1 MNGSP
6 NMQITPDVNQA
17 LANANIP
24 LSPALTQYFQ
34 QNVTPYL
41 DQLQYQMYQTQVSLQ
56 DTLQFFVNQNRCQ
69 LAEIDRLKQ
78 VRQTMPRMF
87 CERQIDGYGVC
98 IDHGNQTLVGKLR
111 IRSVHHCYIDKDGY
125 RKELLYVLYSSMDD
139 NIHSAVVPRDKLA
152 SKNLLPLFESFQWV
166 CKSKAMAN
174 DYVAHCINNF
184 AQKRILYISEYP
196 GFSFVKSKEGS
207 TLVQFCCNRNQFG
220 MNPLKHCSPY
230 FTKKVLPSTKDR
242 PLGIKGICEKYLDT
256 DKKMMLFV
264 FSLCGLLS
272 SFFREEKYSTERIL
286 TISAPDAASERFATL
301 LMQIF
306 NRGTKPLT
314 LCSNKSAVKTELL
327 HAKDETVILSDRSII
342 DDDKKRTEMLQHILT
357 ENDSMDCQPHNLAI
371 FSTHAQYLLPP
382 EKKICLTLPEN
393 FAPAMTKEEEAEMCD
408 DLNYLINTIASYIC
422 KNYELFRDRFKQNF
436 IDIFNSE
443 FEQYSPYFQGKSKEI
458 ITAGALLD
466 TVYFCVIDCIL
477 DFDSQPIAPLIYSI
491 LYDSQTVS
499 GTSEDAVSEHF
510 IAALNDAIRSG
521 KLKILQHSKEMDFQ
535 EGTNQ
540 LIVKDKLLILEESAI
555 ENVLIPS
562 MRTADNT
569 CRILKCLKA
578 CEYLHATKK
587 NRYPLV
593 VYSHHRSLRPAL
605 IALKSDRILDSDVE
619 LMIEES
625 RYAEWYSTAP
635 APEHFIPLT
644 ENRIGG
650 VSYQVFDEKRKDNM
664 HFFALGKSGSGKTH
678 CLTERMVSL
687 QKLHRPVIVFDTSE
701 SFTEEEILEK
711 LSVGCGETAEK
722 KVQAYIA
729 EHITFHRIEEDG
741 IPVDLLKLGDSGNGE
756 DTIRKIESIVESH
769 NPNMGSKQQAAVHAA
784 ISDMIQKGNV
794 DMTSLYEV
802 LTSEQIPYDLADQ
815 LADTLSFFV
824 NFKANDRDWGELIEE
839 SKDIIIISTKAVR
852 SNGGS
857 GLIDMLLMSLY
868 YYQQAHGEKQ
878 LSVFIDE
885 IRTQNLSTKGPIA
898 KILTES
904 RKNRM
909 SLNFATQ
916 FLPKSAQ
923 VREIMDN
930 AAIHAFF
937 PLDDRTAAS
946 AAKLLNID
954 PQALT
959 LLETGE
965 CYIKGTFYNQNR
977 QKAIPGILH
986 GTTYRNFKKA
996 KPKLHKRPFIDVPCF
1011 DEKRCNFPPAKN

>member
-1 MNGSP
+1 MNGMYGMSTAEQLIAINHMQVAANHAVP
-6 NMQITPDVNQA
+6 SGAMPFQEVLRVYGEDQIT
-17 LANANIP
+17 
-24 LSPALTQYFQ
+24 
-34 QNVTPYL
+34 
-41 DQLQYQMYQTQVSLQ
+41 
-56 DTLQFFVNQNRCQ
+56 
-69 LAEIDRLKQ
+69 
-78 VRQTMPRMF
+78 
-87 CERQIDGYGVC
+87 GVGSC
-98 IDHGNQTLVGKLR
+98 IDYEKRKIKRIGKLR
-111 IRSVHHCYIDKDGY
+111 IHSIHHCYIDKDGQ
-125 RKELLYVLYSSMDD
+125 RKEFLYVSYSSMDD
-139 NIHSAVVPRDKLA
+139 STHLAVVPCDKLA
-152 SKNLLPLFESFQWV
+152 SKNLLPLFEAFQWV

-174 DYVAHCINNF
+174 DYIAYCIHCF
-184 AQKRILYISEYP
+184 LPKSTQYFPEYA
-196 GFSFVKSKEGS
+196 GFSFIEQSENS
-207 TLVQFCCNRNQFG
+207 TFIRFDCNRKCFD
-220 MNPLKHCSPY
+220 MKLLKHCSPY

-242 PLGIKGICEKYLDT
+242 PLGIKGLCEKYLDT

-272 SFFREEKYSTERIL
+272 SFFRKEKYSMERIL

-357 ENDSMDCQPHNLAI
+357 ENDNMDCQPHNLAI

-393 FAPAMTKEEEAEMCD
+393 FAPAMTTEEEAEMCD
-408 DLNYLINTIASYIC
+408 DLNYLVNIIISRIC
-422 KNYELFRDRFKQNF
+422 KSYTVLPGSFRDEFHEQ
-436 IDIFNSE
+436 IDLYTS
-443 FEQYSPYFQGKSKEI
+443 YFQGKSKEI

-466 TVYFCVIDCIL
+466 TVYSCMIACFL
-477 DFDSQPIAPLIYSI
+477 EFDSQPITMLIRSV
-491 LYDSQTVS
+491 LSDSQTVS
-499 GTSEDAVSEHF
+499 GTSEDAVSEQF
-510 IAALNDAIRSG
+510 IAALNDAIRSD
-521 KLKILQHSKEMDFQ
+521 KLKILRHSKEMDFQ

-593 VYSHHRSLRPAL
+593 VYSNHRSLRPAL

-644 ENRIGG
+644 ENCIGG

-711 LSVGCGETAEK
+711 LSVGCGETAEQD
-722 KVQAYIA
+722 VRAYIA
-729 EHITFHRIEEDG
+729 KHITFHRIEEDG

-794 DMTSLYEV
+794 DMASLYEV

-839 SKDIIIISTKAVR
+839 SKDIII
-852 SNGGS
+852 
-857 GLIDMLLMSLY
+857 
-868 YYQQAHGEKQ
+868 
-878 LSVFIDE
+878 
-885 IRTQNLSTKGPIA
+885 
-898 KILTES
+898 
-904 RKNRM
+904 
-909 SLNFATQ
+909 
-916 FLPKSAQ
+916 
-923 VREIMDN
+923 
-930 AAIHAFF
+930 
-937 PLDDRTAAS
+937 
-946 AAKLLNID
+946 
-954 PQALT
+954 
-959 LLETGE
+959 
-965 CYIKGTFYNQNR
+965 
-977 QKAIPGILH
+977 
-986 GTTYRNFKKA
+986 KK
-996 KPKLHKRPFIDVPCF
+996 H
-1011 DEKRCNFPPAKN
+1011 

>member
-1 MNGSP
+1 MNGMYGMYGMSTAEQLIAINHMQVAANHAVP
-6 NMQITPDVNQA
+6 SGAMPFQEVLRVYGEDQIT
-17 LANANIP
+17 
-24 LSPALTQYFQ
+24 
-34 QNVTPYL
+34 
-41 DQLQYQMYQTQVSLQ
+41 
-56 DTLQFFVNQNRCQ
+56 
-69 LAEIDRLKQ
+69 
-78 VRQTMPRMF
+78 
-87 CERQIDGYGVC
+87 GVGSC
-98 IDHGNQTLVGKLR
+98 IDYEKRKIKRIGKLR
-111 IRSVHHCYIDKDGY
+111 IRSVHHCYIDKDGQ
-125 RKELLYVLYSSMDD
+125 RKEFLYVSYSSMDD
-139 NIHSAVVPRDKLA
+139 STHLAVVPCDKLA
-152 SKNLLPLFESFQWV
+152 SKNLLPLFESFQWM

-174 DYVAHCINNF
+174 DYIAYCIRCF
-184 AQKRILYISEYP
+184 PPKSTQYFPEYA
-196 GFSFVKSKEGS
+196 GFSFIEQSENS
-207 TLVQFCCNRNQFG
+207 TSIRFDCNRKCFD
-220 MNPLKHCSPY
+220 MKLLKHCSPY

-272 SFFREEKYSTERIL
+272 SFFREEKYSMERIL

-314 LCSNKSAVKTELL
+314 LCSNKSAVKMELL

-357 ENDSMDCQPHNLAI
+357 ENDNMDCQPHNLAI

-393 FAPAMTKEEEAEMCD
+393 FAPAMTTEEEAEMCD
-408 DLNYLINTIASYIC
+408 DLNYLVNFIISCIC
-422 KNYELFRDRFKQNF
+422 KSYTVLPGAFRDEFHEQ
-436 IDIFNSE
+436 IDLYTS
-443 FEQYSPYFQGKSKEI
+443 YFQGKSKEMI
-458 ITAGALLD
+458 AAGALLD
-466 TVYFCVIDCIL
+466 TVYFCVIACFL
-477 DFDSQPIAPLIYSI
+477 EFDSQPITMLIRSV
-491 LYDSQTVS
+491 LSDSQTVS
-499 GTSEDAVSEHF
+499 GTSEDAVSEQF

-521 KLKILQHSKEMDFQ
+521 KLKILRHSKEMDFQ

-540 LIVKDKLLILEESAI
+540 LIVKDKLLILEESAM

-722 KVQAYIA
+722 EVQAYIA

-784 ISDMIQKGNV
+784 ISDMIQNGNV
-794 DMTSLYEV
+794 DMASLYEV

-916 FLPKSAQ
+916 FLPKSTQ

>member
-1 MNGSP
+1 MNGMYGMSTAEQLIAINHMQVAANHAVP
-6 NMQITPDVNQA
+6 SGAMPFQEVLRVYGEDQIT
-17 LANANIP
+17 
-24 LSPALTQYFQ
+24 
-34 QNVTPYL
+34 
-41 DQLQYQMYQTQVSLQ
+41 
-56 DTLQFFVNQNRCQ
+56 
-69 LAEIDRLKQ
+69 
-78 VRQTMPRMF
+78 
-87 CERQIDGYGVC
+87 GVGSC
-98 IDHGNQTLVGKLR
+98 IDQEKRKIKRIGKLR
-111 IRSVHHCYIDKDGY
+111 IHSIHHCYIDKDGQ
-125 RKELLYVLYSSMDD
+125 RKEFLYVSYSSMDD
-139 NIHSAVVPRDKLA
+139 STHLAVVPCDKLA
-152 SKNLLPLFESFQWV
+152 SKNLLPLFESFQWM

-174 DYVAHCINNF
+174 DYIAYCIRCF
-184 AQKRILYISEYP
+184 PPKSTQYFPEYA
-196 GFSFVKSKEGS
+196 GFSFIEQSENS
-207 TLVQFCCNRNQFG
+207 TSIRFDCNRKCFD
-220 MNPLKHCSPY
+220 MKLLKHCSPY

-272 SFFREEKYSTERIL
+272 SFFRKEKYSMERIL

-342 DDDKKRTEMLQHILT
+342 DDDKKRTEMLQYILT
-357 ENDSMDCQPHNLAI
+357 ENDNMDCQPHNLAI

-393 FAPAMTKEEEAEMCD
+393 FAPAMTTKEEAEMCD
-408 DLNYLINTIASYIC
+408 DLNYLVNFIISCIC
-422 KNYELFRDRFKQNF
+422 KSYTVLPGAFQDEFHEQ
-436 IDIFNSE
+436 IDLYTS
-443 FEQYSPYFQGKSKEI
+443 YFQGKSKEMI
-458 ITAGALLD
+458 AAGALLD
-466 TVYFCVIDCIL
+466 TVYSCMIAYFL
-477 DFDSQPIAPLIYSI
+477 EFDSQPITMLIRSV
-491 LYDSQTVS
+491 LSDSQTVS
-499 GTSEDAVSEHF
+499 GTSEDAVSEQF

-644 ENRIGG
+644 ENCIGG
-650 VSYQVFDEKRKDNM
+650 ISYQVFDEKRKDNM

-687 QKLHRPVIVFDTSE
+687 QKLHRPVIVFDNSE

-711 LSVGCGETAEK
+711 LSVGYGETAEK
-722 KVQAYIA
+722 EVQAYIA

-784 ISDMIQKGNV
+784 ISDMIQNGNV
-794 DMTSLYEV
+794 DMASLYEV

-839 SKDIIIISTKAVR
+839 SKDIII
-852 SNGGS
+852 
-857 GLIDMLLMSLY
+857 
-868 YYQQAHGEKQ
+868 
-878 LSVFIDE
+878 
-885 IRTQNLSTKGPIA
+885 
-898 KILTES
+898 
-904 RKNRM
+904 
-909 SLNFATQ
+909 
-916 FLPKSAQ
+916 
-923 VREIMDN
+923 
-930 AAIHAFF
+930 
-937 PLDDRTAAS
+937 
-946 AAKLLNID
+946 
-954 PQALT
+954 
-959 LLETGE
+959 
-965 CYIKGTFYNQNR
+965 
-977 QKAIPGILH
+977 
-986 GTTYRNFKKA
+986 KK
-996 KPKLHKRPFIDVPCF
+996 H
-1011 DEKRCNFPPAKN
+1011 

>member
-1 MNGSP
+1 MSHIPVWMTAPILQSFLVTNWPARTCCPCLNLFNGCAKARRWQTIILHTAFAVPPPKS
-6 NMQITPDVNQA
+6 
-17 LANANIP
+17 
-24 LSPALTQYFQ
+24 TQYF
-34 QNVTPYL
+34 P
-41 DQLQYQMYQTQVSLQ
+41 
-56 DTLQFFVNQNRCQ
+56 
-69 LAEIDRLKQ
+69 
-78 VRQTMPRMF
+78 
-87 CERQIDGYGVC
+87 
-98 IDHGNQTLVGKLR
+98 
-111 IRSVHHCYIDKDGY
+111 
-125 RKELLYVLYSSMDD
+125 
-139 NIHSAVVPRDKLA
+139 
-152 SKNLLPLFESFQWV
+152 
-166 CKSKAMAN
+166 
-174 DYVAHCINNF
+174 
-184 AQKRILYISEYP
+184 EYA
-196 GFSFVKSKEGS
+196 GFSFIEQSENS
-207 TLVQFCCNRNQFG
+207 TSIRFDCNRKCFD
-220 MNPLKHCSPY
+220 MKLLKHCSPY
-230 FTKKVLPSTKDR
+230 FTKKVLPSIKDR

-272 SFFREEKYSTERIL
+272 SFFREEKYSMERIL

-314 LCSNKSAVKTELL
+314 FCSDKRAVKTELL

-342 DDDKKRTEMLQHILT
+342 DDDKKR
-357 ENDSMDCQPHNLAI
+357 
-371 FSTHAQYLLPP
+371 
-382 EKKICLTLPEN
+382 
-393 FAPAMTKEEEAEMCD
+393 
-408 DLNYLINTIASYIC
+408 
-422 KNYELFRDRFKQNF
+422 
-436 IDIFNSE
+436 
-443 FEQYSPYFQGKSKEI
+443 
-458 ITAGALLD
+458 AGALLD

-477 DFDSQPIAPLIYSI
+477 DFDGQPIAPLIYSV
-491 LYDSQTVS
+491 LSDFQTVS
-499 GTSEDAVSEHF
+499 GTSEDAVSEQF
-510 IAALNDAIRSG
+510 IAALNDAIRSD
-521 KLKILQHSKEMDFQ
+521 KLKILRHSKEMDFQ

-593 VYSHHRSLRPAL
+593 VYSNHRSLRPAL

-711 LSVGCGETAEK
+711 LSVGCGETAEQD
-722 KVQAYIA
+722 VRAYIA

-784 ISDMIQKGNV
+784 ISDMIQNGNV
-794 DMTSLYEV
+794 DMASLYEV

-815 LADTLSFFV
+815 LADTLSF
-824 NFKANDRDWGELIEE
+824 L
-839 SKDIIIISTKAVR
+839 
-852 SNGGS
+852 
-857 GLIDMLLMSLY
+857 
-868 YYQQAHGEKQ
+868 
-878 LSVFIDE
+878 
-885 IRTQNLSTKGPIA
+885 
-898 KILTES
+898 
-904 RKNRM
+904 
-909 SLNFATQ
+909 
-916 FLPKSAQ
+916 
-923 VREIMDN
+923 
-930 AAIHAFF
+930 
-937 PLDDRTAAS
+937 
-946 AAKLLNID
+946 
-954 PQALT
+954 
-959 LLETGE
+959 
-965 CYIKGTFYNQNR
+965 
-977 QKAIPGILH
+977 
-986 GTTYRNFKKA
+986 
-996 KPKLHKRPFIDVPCF
+996 
-1011 DEKRCNFPPAKN
+1011 

>member
-1 MNGSP
+1 MNGMYGMSTAEQLIAINHMQVAANHAVP
-6 NMQITPDVNQA
+6 SGAMPFQEVLRVYGEDQIT
-17 LANANIP
+17 
-24 LSPALTQYFQ
+24 
-34 QNVTPYL
+34 
-41 DQLQYQMYQTQVSLQ
+41 
-56 DTLQFFVNQNRCQ
+56 
-69 LAEIDRLKQ
+69 
-78 VRQTMPRMF
+78 
-87 CERQIDGYGVC
+87 GVGSC
-98 IDHGNQTLVGKLR
+98 IDYEKRKIKRIGKLR
-111 IRSVHHCYIDKDGY
+111 IRSVHHCYIDKDGQ
-125 RKELLYVLYSSMDD
+125 RKEFLYVSYSSMDD
-139 NIHSAVVPRDKLA
+139 STHLAVVPCDKLA
-152 SKNLLPLFESFQWV
+152 SKNLLPLFESFQWM

-174 DYVAHCINNF
+174 DYIAYCIRCF
-184 AQKRILYISEYP
+184 PPKSTQYFPEYA
-196 GFSFVKSKEGS
+196 GFSFIEQSENS
-207 TLVQFCCNRNQFG
+207 TSIRFDCNRKCFD
-220 MNPLKHCSPY
+220 MKLLKHCSPY

-272 SFFREEKYSTERIL
+272 SFFRKEKYSMERIL

-342 DDDKKRTEMLQHILT
+342 DDDKKRTEMLQYILT
-357 ENDSMDCQPHNLAI
+357 ENDNMDCQPHNLAI

-393 FAPAMTKEEEAEMCD
+393 FAPAMTTKEEAEMCD
-408 DLNYLINTIASYIC
+408 DLNYLVNFIISCIC
-422 KNYELFRDRFKQNF
+422 KSYTVLPGAFQDEFHEQ
-436 IDIFNSE
+436 IDLYTS
-443 FEQYSPYFQGKSKEI
+443 YFQGKSKEMI
-458 ITAGALLD
+458 AAGALLD
-466 TVYFCVIDCIL
+466 TVYSCMIAYFL
-477 DFDSQPIAPLIYSI
+477 EFDSQPITMLIRSV
-491 LYDSQTVS
+491 LSDSQTVS
-499 GTSEDAVSEHF
+499 GTSEDAVSEQF

-644 ENRIGG
+644 ENCIGG
-650 VSYQVFDEKRKDNM
+650 ISYQVFDEKRKDNM

-687 QKLHRPVIVFDTSE
+687 QKLHRPVIVFDNSE

-722 KVQAYIA
+722 EVQAYIA

-784 ISDMIQKGNV
+784 ISDMIQNGNV
-794 DMTSLYEV
+794 DMASLYEV

-916 FLPKSAQ
+916 FLPKSTQ

>member
-1 MNGSP
+1 MNGMYGMPTAEQLIAINHMQVAANHAVPSGAMP
-6 NMQITPDVNQA
+6 FQEVLRVYGEDQIT
-17 LANANIP
+17 
-24 LSPALTQYFQ
+24 
-34 QNVTPYL
+34 
-41 DQLQYQMYQTQVSLQ
+41 
-56 DTLQFFVNQNRCQ
+56 
-69 LAEIDRLKQ
+69 
-78 VRQTMPRMF
+78 
-87 CERQIDGYGVC
+87 GVGSC
-98 IDHGNQTLVGKLR
+98 IDYEKRKIKRIGKLR
-111 IRSVHHCYIDKDGY
+111 IHSIHHCYIDKDGQ
-125 RKELLYVLYSSMDD
+125 RKEFLYVSYSSMDD
-139 NIHSAVVPRDKLA
+139 STHLAVVPCDKLA
-152 SKNLLPLFESFQWV
+152 SKNLLPLFESFQWM

-174 DYVAHCINNF
+174 DYIAYCIRCF
-184 AQKRILYISEYP
+184 PPKSTQYFPEYA
-196 GFSFVKSKEGS
+196 GFSFIEQSENS
-207 TLVQFCCNRNQFG
+207 TFIRFDCNRKCFD
-220 MNPLKHCSPY
+220 MKLLKHCSPY

-272 SFFREEKYSTERIL
+272 SFFREEKYSMERIL

-357 ENDSMDCQPHNLAI
+357 ENDNMDCQPHNLAI

-393 FAPAMTKEEEAEMCD
+393 FAPAMTTEEEAEMCD
-408 DLNYLINTIASYIC
+408 DLNYLVNFIISCIC
-422 KNYELFRDRFKQNF
+422 KSYTVLPGAFRDEFHEQ
-436 IDIFNSE
+436 IDLYTS
-443 FEQYSPYFQGKSKEI
+443 YFQGKSKEMI
-458 ITAGALLD
+458 AAGALLD
-466 TVYFCVIDCIL
+466 TVYFCVIACFL
-477 DFDSQPIAPLIYSI
+477 EFDSQPITMLIRSV
-491 LYDSQTVS
+491 LSDSQTVS
-499 GTSEDAVSEHF
+499 GTSEDAVSEQF

-521 KLKILQHSKEMDFQ
+521 KLKILRHSKEMDFQ

-540 LIVKDKLLILEESAI
+540 LIVKDKLLILEESAM

-711 LSVGCGETAEK
+711 LSVGCGETAEQD
-722 KVQAYIA
+722 VRAYIA

-794 DMTSLYEV
+794 DMTSLYKV

>member
-1 MNGSP
+1 MNGMYGMSTAEQLIAINHMQVAANHAVP
-6 NMQITPDVNQA
+6 SGAMPFQEVLRVYGEDQIT
-17 LANANIP
+17 
-24 LSPALTQYFQ
+24 
-34 QNVTPYL
+34 
-41 DQLQYQMYQTQVSLQ
+41 
-56 DTLQFFVNQNRCQ
+56 
-69 LAEIDRLKQ
+69 
-78 VRQTMPRMF
+78 
-87 CERQIDGYGVC
+87 GVGSC
-98 IDHGNQTLVGKLR
+98 IDYEKRKIKRIGKLR
-111 IRSVHHCYIDKDGY
+111 IHSIHHCYIDKDGQ
-125 RKELLYVLYSSMDD
+125 RKEFLYVSYSSMDD
-139 NIHSAVVPRDKLA
+139 STHLAVVPCDKLA
-152 SKNLLPLFESFQWV
+152 SKNLLPLFESFQWM

-174 DYVAHCINNF
+174 DYIAYCIRCF
-184 AQKRILYISEYP
+184 HPKSTQYFPEYA
-196 GFSFVKSKEGS
+196 GFSFIEQSENS
-207 TLVQFCCNRNQFG
+207 TSIRFDCNRKCFD
-220 MNPLKHCSPY
+220 MKLLKHCSPY

-272 SFFREEKYSTERIL
+272 SFFRKEKYSMERIL

-342 DDDKKRTEMLQHILT
+342 DDDKKRTEMLQYILT
-357 ENDSMDCQPHNLAI
+357 ENDNMDCQPHNLAI

-393 FAPAMTKEEEAEMCD
+393 FAPAMTTKEEAEMCD
-408 DLNYLINTIASYIC
+408 DLNYLVNFIISCIC
-422 KNYELFRDRFKQNF
+422 KSYTVLPGAFQDEFHEQ
-436 IDIFNSE
+436 IDLYTS
-443 FEQYSPYFQGKSKEI
+443 YFQGKSKEI
-458 ITAGALLD
+458 IAVGALLD

-477 DFDSQPIAPLIYSI
+477 DFDSQPIAPLIYPI

-510 IAALNDAIRSG
+510 IAALNDAIRNG
-521 KLKILQHSKEMDFQ
+521 KLKILRHSKEMDFQ

-593 VYSHHRSLRPAL
+593 VYSNHRSLRPAL

-644 ENRIGG
+644 ENCIGG

-711 LSVGCGETAEK
+711 LSVGCGETAEQD
-722 KVQAYIA
+722 VRAYIA
-729 EHITFHRIEEDG
+729 KHITFHRIEEDG

-784 ISDMIQKGNV
+784 ISDMIQNGNV
-794 DMTSLYEV
+794 DMASLYEV

-824 NFKANDRDWGELIEE
+824 NFKANDRDWGKLIEE

-916 FLPKSAQ
+916 FLPKSTQ

-946 AAKLLNID
+946 AAKLLQVD
-954 PQALT
+954 SKELT

-986 GTTYRNFKKA
+986 GTTYRNFKKS
-996 KPKLHKRPFIDVPCF
+996 KPESSSHSFIDVPCF

>member
-1 MNGSP
+1 
-6 NMQITPDVNQA
+6 
-17 LANANIP
+17 
-24 LSPALTQYFQ
+24 
-34 QNVTPYL
+34 
-41 DQLQYQMYQTQVSLQ
+41 
-56 DTLQFFVNQNRCQ
+56 
-69 LAEIDRLKQ
+69 
-78 VRQTMPRMF
+78 
-87 CERQIDGYGVC
+87 
-98 IDHGNQTLVGKLR
+98 
-111 IRSVHHCYIDKDGY
+111 
-125 RKELLYVLYSSMDD
+125 
-139 NIHSAVVPRDKLA
+139 
-152 SKNLLPLFESFQWV
+152 
-166 CKSKAMAN
+166 
-174 DYVAHCINNF
+174 
-184 AQKRILYISEYP
+184 
-196 GFSFVKSKEGS
+196 
-207 TLVQFCCNRNQFG
+207 
-220 MNPLKHCSPY
+220 
-230 FTKKVLPSTKDR
+230 
-242 PLGIKGICEKYLDT
+242 
-256 DKKMMLFV
+256 
-264 FSLCGLLS
+264 
-272 SFFREEKYSTERIL
+272 
-286 TISAPDAASERFATL
+286 
-301 LMQIF
+301 
-306 NRGTKPLT
+306 
-314 LCSNKSAVKTELL
+314 
-327 HAKDETVILSDRSII
+327 
-342 DDDKKRTEMLQHILT
+342 
-357 ENDSMDCQPHNLAI
+357 
-371 FSTHAQYLLPP
+371 
-382 EKKICLTLPEN
+382 
-393 FAPAMTKEEEAEMCD
+393 
-408 DLNYLINTIASYIC
+408 
-422 KNYELFRDRFKQNF
+422 
-436 IDIFNSE
+436 
-443 FEQYSPYFQGKSKEI
+443 
-458 ITAGALLD
+458 
-466 TVYFCVIDCIL
+466 
-477 DFDSQPIAPLIYSI
+477 
-491 LYDSQTVS
+491 
-499 GTSEDAVSEHF
+499 
-510 IAALNDAIRSG
+510 
-521 KLKILQHSKEMDFQ
+521 MDFQ

-794 DMTSLYEV
+794 DMASLYEV

-916 FLPKSAQ
+916 FLPKSTQ

-986 GTTYRNFKKA
+986 GTTYRNFKKS
-996 KPKLHKRPFIDVPCF
+996 KPESSSHSFIDVPYF

>member
-1 MNGSP
+1 MNGMYGMSTAEQLIAINQMQAAANHAVP
-6 NMQITPDVNQA
+6 SGAMPFQEVLRVYGEDQIT
-17 LANANIP
+17 
-24 LSPALTQYFQ
+24 
-34 QNVTPYL
+34 
-41 DQLQYQMYQTQVSLQ
+41 
-56 DTLQFFVNQNRCQ
+56 
-69 LAEIDRLKQ
+69 
-78 VRQTMPRMF
+78 
-87 CERQIDGYGVC
+87 GVGSC
-98 IDHGNQTLVGKLR
+98 IDYEKRKIKRIGKLR
-111 IRSVHHCYIDKDGY
+111 IHSIHHCYIDKDGQ
-125 RKELLYVLYSSMDD
+125 RKEFLYVSYSSMDD
-139 NIHSAVVPRDKLA
+139 STHLAVVPCDKLA
-152 SKNLLPLFESFQWV
+152 SKNLLPLFESFQWM

-174 DYVAHCINNF
+174 DYIAYCIRCF
-184 AQKRILYISEYP
+184 PPKSTQYFPVYA
-196 GFSFVKSKEGS
+196 GFSFIEQSENS
-207 TLVQFCCNRNQFG
+207 TFIRFDCNRKCFD
-220 MNPLKHCSPY
+220 MKLLKHCSPY
-230 FTKKVLPSTKDR
+230 FTKKVLPSIKDR

-272 SFFREEKYSTERIL
+272 SFFREEKYSMERIL

-357 ENDSMDCQPHNLAI
+357 ENDNMDCQPHNLAI

-393 FAPAMTKEEEAEMCD
+393 FAPAMTTEEEAEMCD
-408 DLNYLINTIASYIC
+408 DLNYLVNFIISCIC
-422 KNYELFRDRFKQNF
+422 KSYTVLPGAFRDEFHEQ
-436 IDIFNSE
+436 IDLYTS
-443 FEQYSPYFQGKSKEI
+443 YFQGKSKEMI
-458 ITAGALLD
+458 AAGALLD
-466 TVYFCVIDCIL
+466 TVYSCMIAYFL
-477 DFDSQPIAPLIYSI
+477 EFDSQPITPLIYSI
-491 LYDSQTVS
+491 LYDSQTIS
-499 GTSEDAVSEHF
+499 GTSEDAVSEQF

-521 KLKILQHSKEMDFQ
+521 KLKILRHSKEMDFQ

-540 LIVKDKLLILEESAI
+540 MIVKEDLLILEESAI

-625 RYAEWYSTAP
+625 RYAEWYSTAT
-635 APEHFIPLT
+635 APKHFIPLT

-722 KVQAYIA
+722 EVQAYIA

-784 ISDMIQKGNV
+784 ISDMIQSGNV

-916 FLPKSAQ
+916 FLPKSTQ

>member
-1 MNGSP
+1 MNGMYGMSTAEQLIAVNHMQVAANHAVP
-6 NMQITPDVNQA
+6 SGAMPFQEVLRVYGEDQIT
-17 LANANIP
+17 
-24 LSPALTQYFQ
+24 
-34 QNVTPYL
+34 
-41 DQLQYQMYQTQVSLQ
+41 
-56 DTLQFFVNQNRCQ
+56 
-69 LAEIDRLKQ
+69 
-78 VRQTMPRMF
+78 
-87 CERQIDGYGVC
+87 GVGIC
-98 IDHGNQTLVGKLR
+98 IDYEKRKRKRIGRLR

-139 NIHSAVVPRDKLA
+139 NIHSAVVPLDKLA
-152 SKNLLPLFESFQWV
+152 SKNLLSLFESFQWV

-220 MNPLKHCSPY
+220 MNLLKHCSPY

-272 SFFREEKYSTERIL
+272 SFFREEKYSMERIL

-314 LCSNKSAVKTELL
+314 LCSNKRAVRTELL

-357 ENDSMDCQPHNLAI
+357 ENDNMDCQPHNLAI

-393 FAPAMTKEEEAEMCD
+393 FALAMTKEEEAEMCD
-408 DLNYLINTIASYIC
+408 DLNYLVNIIISRIC
-422 KNYELFRDRFKQNF
+422 KSYTVLPGSFRDEFHEQ
-436 IDIFNSE
+436 IDLYTS
-443 FEQYSPYFQGKSKEI
+443 YFQGKSKEMI
-458 ITAGALLD
+458 AAGALLD
-466 TVYFCVIDCIL
+466 TVYSCMIACFL
-477 DFDSQPIAPLIYSI
+477 EFDSQPITMLIRSV
-491 LYDSQTVS
+491 LSDSQTVS
-499 GTSEDAVSEHF
+499 GTSEDAVSEQF

-521 KLKILQHSKEMDFQ
+521 KLKILRHSKEMDFQ

-540 LIVKDKLLILEESAI
+540 LIVKDDLLILEESAL

-569 CRILKCLKA
+569 CHILKCLKA

-722 KVQAYIA
+722 DVRAYIA
-729 EHITFHRIEEDG
+729 DHITFHRIEEDG

-784 ISDMIQKGNV
+784 ISDMVQSGNV
-794 DMTSLYEV
+794 DMASLYEV

-916 FLPKSAQ
+916 FLPKSTQ

-996 KPKLHKRPFIDVPCF
+996 KPKSSRHFFIDVPCF

>member
-1 MNGSP
+1 MNGMYGMSTAEQLIAINHMQVAANHAVP
-6 NMQITPDVNQA
+6 SGAMPFQEVLRVYGEDQIT
-17 LANANIP
+17 
-24 LSPALTQYFQ
+24 
-34 QNVTPYL
+34 
-41 DQLQYQMYQTQVSLQ
+41 
-56 DTLQFFVNQNRCQ
+56 
-69 LAEIDRLKQ
+69 
-78 VRQTMPRMF
+78 
-87 CERQIDGYGVC
+87 GVGSC
-98 IDHGNQTLVGKLR
+98 IDYEKRKIKRIGKLR
-111 IRSVHHCYIDKDGY
+111 IHSIHHCYIDKDGQ
-125 RKELLYVLYSSMDD
+125 RKEFLYVSYSSMDD
-139 NIHSAVVPRDKLA
+139 STHLAVVPCDKLA
-152 SKNLLPLFESFQWV
+152 SKNLLPLFESFQWM

-174 DYVAHCINNF
+174 DYIAYCIRCF
-184 AQKRILYISEYP
+184 PPQSTQYFPEYA
-196 GFSFVKSKEGS
+196 GFSFIEQSENS
-207 TLVQFCCNRNQFG
+207 TFIRFDCNRKCFD
-220 MNPLKHCSPY
+220 MNLLKHCSPY
-230 FTKKVLPSTKDR
+230 FTKKVLPSTKGR

-272 SFFREEKYSTERIL
+272 SFFRKEKYSMERIL

-327 HAKDETVILSDRSII
+327 HAKDETVILSDHSII

-357 ENDSMDCQPHNLAI
+357 ENDNMDCQPHNLAI

-393 FAPAMTKEEEAEMCD
+393 FALAMTKEEEAEMCD
-408 DLNYLINTIASYIC
+408 DLNYLVNFIISCIC
-422 KNYELFRDRFKQNF
+422 KSYTVLPGAFRDEFHEQ
-436 IDIFNSE
+436 IDLYTS
-443 FEQYSPYFQGKSKEI
+443 YFQGKSKEMI
-458 ITAGALLD
+458 AAGALLD
-466 TVYFCVIDCIL
+466 TVYFCVIACFL
-477 DFDSQPIAPLIYSI
+477 EFDSQPITMLIRSV
-491 LYDSQTVS
+491 LSDSQTVS
-499 GTSEDAVSEHF
+499 GTSEDAVSEQF

-521 KLKILQHSKEMDFQ
+521 KLKILRHSKEMDFQ

-711 LSVGCGETAEK
+711 LSVGCGETAEQD
-722 KVQAYIA
+722 VRAYIA

-784 ISDMIQKGNV
+784 ISDMIQNGNV
-794 DMTSLYEV
+794 DMASLYEV

-916 FLPKSAQ
+916 FLPKSTQ

-946 AAKLLNID
+946 AAKLLQVD
-954 PQALT
+954 SKELT

-977 QKAIPGILH
+977 QKAVPGILH

-996 KPKLHKRPFIDVPCF
+996 KPKLHKRPLIDVPCF
-1011 DEKRCNFPPAKN
+1011 DEKRCNFSPAKN

>member
-1 MNGSP
+1 M
-6 NMQITPDVNQA
+6 
-17 LANANIP
+17 
-24 LSPALTQYFQ
+24 
-34 QNVTPYL
+34 
-41 DQLQYQMYQTQVSLQ
+41 
-56 DTLQFFVNQNRCQ
+56 
-69 LAEIDRLKQ
+69 
-78 VRQTMPRMF
+78 
-87 CERQIDGYGVC
+87 
-98 IDHGNQTLVGKLR
+98 
-111 IRSVHHCYIDKDGY
+111 
-125 RKELLYVLYSSMDD
+125 
-139 NIHSAVVPRDKLA
+139 
-152 SKNLLPLFESFQWV
+152 
-166 CKSKAMAN
+166 
-174 DYVAHCINNF
+174 
-184 AQKRILYISEYP
+184 
-196 GFSFVKSKEGS
+196 
-207 TLVQFCCNRNQFG
+207 
-220 MNPLKHCSPY
+220 
-230 FTKKVLPSTKDR
+230 
-242 PLGIKGICEKYLDT
+242 
-256 DKKMMLFV
+256 
-264 FSLCGLLS
+264 
-272 SFFREEKYSTERIL
+272 ERIL
-286 TISAPDAASERFATL
+286 TISAPDAASERFTTL
-301 LMQIF
+301 LMQIY
-306 NRGTKPLT
+306 NR
-314 LCSNKSAVKTELL
+314 
-327 HAKDETVILSDRSII
+327 
-342 DDDKKRTEMLQHILT
+342 
-357 ENDSMDCQPHNLAI
+357 
-371 FSTHAQYLLPP
+371 
-382 EKKICLTLPEN
+382 
-393 FAPAMTKEEEAEMCD
+393 
-408 DLNYLINTIASYIC
+408 
-422 KNYELFRDRFKQNF
+422 
-436 IDIFNSE
+436 
-443 FEQYSPYFQGKSKEI
+443 
-458 ITAGALLD
+458 
-466 TVYFCVIDCIL
+466 
-477 DFDSQPIAPLIYSI
+477 
-491 LYDSQTVS
+491 
-499 GTSEDAVSEHF
+499 
-510 IAALNDAIRSG
+510 
-521 KLKILQHSKEMDFQ
+521 
-535 EGTNQ
+535 GTNQ
-540 LIVKDKLLILEESAI
+540 LIVKEDLLILEESAM

-593 VYSHHRSLRPAL
+593 VYSHHRSLWPAL
-605 IALKSDRILDSDVE
+605 IALKSDRILDSDME

-711 LSVGCGETAEK
+711 LSVGCGKTAEQ
-722 KVQAYIA
+722 KVRAYIA
-729 EHITFHRIEEDG
+729 KHITFHRIEEDG

-769 NPNMGSKQQAAVHAA
+769 NPNMGSKQQAAVHTA

-815 LADTLSFFV
+815 LADTLSFFE

-916 FLPKSAQ
+916 FLPKSTQ

-977 QKAIPGILH
+977 QKAIPGILL
-986 GTTYRNFKKA
+986 N
-996 KPKLHKRPFIDVPCF
+996 P
-1011 DEKRCNFPPAKN
+1011 

>member
-1 MNGSP
+1 MNGMYGMPTAEQLIAINHMQVAANHAVPSGAMP
-6 NMQITPDVNQA
+6 FQEVLRVYGEDQIT
-17 LANANIP
+17 
-24 LSPALTQYFQ
+24 
-34 QNVTPYL
+34 
-41 DQLQYQMYQTQVSLQ
+41 
-56 DTLQFFVNQNRCQ
+56 
-69 LAEIDRLKQ
+69 
-78 VRQTMPRMF
+78 
-87 CERQIDGYGVC
+87 GVGSC
-98 IDHGNQTLVGKLR
+98 IYYEKRKIKRIGKLR
-111 IRSVHHCYIDKDGY
+111 IHSIHHCYIDKDGQ
-125 RKELLYVLYSSMDD
+125 RKEFLYVSYSSMDD
-139 NIHSAVVPRDKLA
+139 STHLAVVPCDKLA
-152 SKNLLPLFESFQWV
+152 SKNLLPLFESFQWM

-174 DYVAHCINNF
+174 DYIAYCIRCF
-184 AQKRILYISEYP
+184 PPKSTQYFPEYA
-196 GFSFVKSKEGS
+196 GFSFIEQSENS
-207 TLVQFCCNRNQFG
+207 TFIRFDCNRKCFD
-220 MNPLKHCSPY
+220 MKLLKHCSPY

-272 SFFREEKYSTERIL
+272 SFFREEKYSMERIL

-357 ENDSMDCQPHNLAI
+357 ENDNMDCQPHNLAI

-393 FAPAMTKEEEAEMCD
+393 FAPAMTTEEEAEMCD
-408 DLNYLINTIASYIC
+408 NLNYLVNFIISCIC
-422 KNYELFRDRFKQNF
+422 KSYTVLPGAFRDEFHEQ
-436 IDIFNSE
+436 IDLYTS
-443 FEQYSPYFQGKSKEI
+443 YFQGKSKEMI
-458 ITAGALLD
+458 AAGALLD
-466 TVYFCVIDCIL
+466 TVYSCMIAYFL
-477 DFDSQPIAPLIYSI
+477 EFDSQPITMLIRSV
-491 LYDSQTVS
+491 LSDSQTVS
-499 GTSEDAVSEHF
+499 GTSKDAVSEQF

-521 KLKILQHSKEMDFQ
+521 KLKILRHSKEMDFQ

-540 LIVKDKLLILEESAI
+540 LIVKDKLLILEESAM
-555 ENVLIPS
+555 ENVLIPF

-722 KVQAYIA
+722 DVRAYIA

-741 IPVDLLKLGDSGNGE
+741 IPIDLLKLDDSGNGE

-769 NPNMGSKQQAAVHAA
+769 SPNMGSKQQAAVHAA
-784 ISDMIQKGNV
+784 ISDMIQNGNV
-794 DMTSLYEV
+794 DMASLYEV

-839 SKDIIIISTKAVR
+839 SKDIII
-852 SNGGS
+852 
-857 GLIDMLLMSLY
+857 
-868 YYQQAHGEKQ
+868 
-878 LSVFIDE
+878 
-885 IRTQNLSTKGPIA
+885 
-898 KILTES
+898 
-904 RKNRM
+904 
-909 SLNFATQ
+909 
-916 FLPKSAQ
+916 
-923 VREIMDN
+923 
-930 AAIHAFF
+930 
-937 PLDDRTAAS
+937 
-946 AAKLLNID
+946 
-954 PQALT
+954 
-959 LLETGE
+959 
-965 CYIKGTFYNQNR
+965 
-977 QKAIPGILH
+977 
-986 GTTYRNFKKA
+986 KK
-996 KPKLHKRPFIDVPCF
+996 H
-1011 DEKRCNFPPAKN
+1011 

>member
-1 MNGSP
+1 MYGMSTAEQLIAINHMQVAANHAVPSGAMP
-6 NMQITPDVNQA
+6 FQEVLRVYGEDQITG
-17 LANANIP
+17 I
-24 LSPALTQYFQ
+24 
-34 QNVTPYL
+34 
-41 DQLQYQMYQTQVSLQ
+41 
-56 DTLQFFVNQNRCQ
+56 
-69 LAEIDRLKQ
+69 
-78 VRQTMPRMF
+78 
-87 CERQIDGYGVC
+87 GGC
-98 IDHGNQTLVGKLR
+98 IDYEKRKIKRIGKLR
-111 IRSVHHCYIDKDGY
+111 IYSICHCYIDKDGQQ
-125 RKELLYVLYSSMDD
+125 KEFLYVLYSSTDD
-139 NIHSAVVPRDKLA
+139 NTHLAVVPCDKLA
-152 SKNLLPLFESFQWV
+152 SKNLLPLFEAFQWV

-174 DYVAHCINNF
+174 DYIAYCIHCF
-184 AQKRILYISEYP
+184 LPKSTQYFPEYA
-196 GFSFVKSKEGS
+196 GFSFIEQSENS
-207 TLVQFCCNRNQFG
+207 TFIRFDCNRKCFD
-220 MNPLKHCSPY
+220 MKLLKHCSPY

-272 SFFREEKYSTERIL
+272 SFFRKEKYSMERIL

-357 ENDSMDCQPHNLAI
+357 ENDNMDCQPHNLAI

-393 FAPAMTKEEEAEMCD
+393 FAPAMTTEEEAEMCD
-408 DLNYLINTIASYIC
+408 DLNYLVNIIISRIC
-422 KNYELFRDRFKQNF
+422 KSYTVLPGSFRDEFHEQ
-436 IDIFNSE
+436 IDLYTS
-443 FEQYSPYFQGKSKEI
+443 YFQGKSKEI
-458 ITAGALLD
+458 IAAGALLD
-466 TVYFCVIDCIL
+466 TVYFCVINCIL
-477 DFDSQPIAPLIYSI
+477 EFDSQPITPLIYSI

-499 GTSEDAVSEHF
+499 GTSEDAVSEQF

-521 KLKILQHSKEMDFQ
+521 KLKILRHSKEMDFQ

-540 LIVKDKLLILEESAI
+540 LIVKDKLLILEESAM

-593 VYSHHRSLRPAL
+593 VYSNHRSLRPAL

-644 ENRIGG
+644 ENCIGG

-711 LSVGCGETAEK
+711 LSVGCGETAEQD
-722 KVQAYIA
+722 VRAYIA
-729 EHITFHRIEEDG
+729 KHITFHRIEEDG

-784 ISDMIQKGNV
+784 ISDMIQNGNV
-794 DMTSLYEV
+794 DMASLYEV

-916 FLPKSAQ
+916 FLPKSTQ

>member
-1 MNGSP
+1 MNGMYGMSTAEQLIAINHMQVAANHAVP
-6 NMQITPDVNQA
+6 SGAMPFQEVLRVYGEDQIT
-17 LANANIP
+17 
-24 LSPALTQYFQ
+24 
-34 QNVTPYL
+34 
-41 DQLQYQMYQTQVSLQ
+41 
-56 DTLQFFVNQNRCQ
+56 
-69 LAEIDRLKQ
+69 
-78 VRQTMPRMF
+78 
-87 CERQIDGYGVC
+87 GVGSC
-98 IDHGNQTLVGKLR
+98 IDYEKRKIKRIGKLR
-111 IRSVHHCYIDKDGY
+111 IHSIHHCYIDKDGQ
-125 RKELLYVLYSSMDD
+125 RKEFLYVSYSSMDD
-139 NIHSAVVPRDKLA
+139 STHLAVVPCDKLA
-152 SKNLLPLFESFQWV
+152 SKNLLPLFESFQWM

-174 DYVAHCINNF
+174 DYIAYCIRCF
-184 AQKRILYISEYP
+184 PPQSTQYFPEYA
-196 GFSFVKSKEGS
+196 GFSFIEQSENS
-207 TLVQFCCNRNQFG
+207 TFIRFDCNRKCFD
-220 MNPLKHCSPY
+220 MKLLKHCSPY

-272 SFFREEKYSTERIL
+272 SFFREEKYSMERIL

-357 ENDSMDCQPHNLAI
+357 ENDNMDCQPHNLAI

-382 EKKICLTLPEN
+382 EKKICLTLPKN
-393 FAPAMTKEEEAEMCD
+393 FAPAMTTEEEAEMCD
-408 DLNYLINTIASYIC
+408 DLNYLVNIIISRIC
-422 KNYELFRDRFKQNF
+422 KSYTVLPGSFRDEFHEQ
-436 IDIFNSE
+436 IDLYTS
-443 FEQYSPYFQGKSKEI
+443 YFQGKSKEI
-458 ITAGALLD
+458 ITASALLD
-466 TVYFCVIDCIL
+466 TVYSCMIACFL
-477 DFDSQPIAPLIYSI
+477 EFDSQPITMLIRSV
-491 LYDSQTVS
+491 LSDSQTVS

-521 KLKILQHSKEMDFQ
+521 KLKILRHSKEMDFQ

-540 LIVKDKLLILEESAI
+540 LIVKDKLLILEESAM

-635 APEHFIPLT
+635 VPEHFIPLT

-741 IPVDLLKLGDSGNGE
+741 IPVDLLKLGDSGNGK

>member
-1 MNGSP
+1 MNGMYGMSTAEQLIAINHMQVAANHAVP
-6 NMQITPDVNQA
+6 SGAMPFQEVLRVYGEDQIT
-17 LANANIP
+17 
-24 LSPALTQYFQ
+24 
-34 QNVTPYL
+34 
-41 DQLQYQMYQTQVSLQ
+41 
-56 DTLQFFVNQNRCQ
+56 
-69 LAEIDRLKQ
+69 
-78 VRQTMPRMF
+78 
-87 CERQIDGYGVC
+87 GVGSC
-98 IDHGNQTLVGKLR
+98 IDYEKRKIKRIGKLR
-111 IRSVHHCYIDKDGY
+111 IHSIHHCYIDKDGQ
-125 RKELLYVLYSSMDD
+125 RKEFLYVSYSSMDD
-139 NIHSAVVPRDKLA
+139 STHLAVVPCDKLA
-152 SKNLLPLFESFQWV
+152 SKNLLPLFEAFQWV

-174 DYVAHCINNF
+174 DYIAYCIHCF
-184 AQKRILYISEYP
+184 LPKSTQYFPEYA
-196 GFSFVKSKEGS
+196 GFSFIEQSENS
-207 TLVQFCCNRNQFG
+207 TFIRFDCNRKCFD
-220 MNPLKHCSPY
+220 MKLLKHCSPY

-272 SFFREEKYSTERIL
+272 SFFRKEKYSMERIL

-357 ENDSMDCQPHNLAI
+357 ENDNMDCQPHNLAI

-393 FAPAMTKEEEAEMCD
+393 FAPAMTTEEEAEMCD
-408 DLNYLINTIASYIC
+408 DLNYLVNIIISRIC
-422 KNYELFRDRFKQNF
+422 KSYTVLPGSFRDEFHEQ
-436 IDIFNSE
+436 IDLYTS
-443 FEQYSPYFQGKSKEI
+443 YFQGKSKEI
-458 ITAGALLD
+458 IAAGALLD
-466 TVYFCVIDCIL
+466 TVYFCVINCIL
-477 DFDSQPIAPLIYSI
+477 EFDSQPITPLIYSI

-499 GTSEDAVSEHF
+499 GTSEDAVSEQF

-521 KLKILQHSKEMDFQ
+521 KLKILRHSKEMDFQ

-540 LIVKDKLLILEESAI
+540 LIVKDKLLILEESAM

-593 VYSHHRSLRPAL
+593 VYSNHRSLRPAL

-644 ENRIGG
+644 ENCIGG

-722 KVQAYIA
+722 EVQAYIA

-769 NPNMGSKQQAAVHAA
+769 NPNMGSKQQATVHAA
-784 ISDMIQKGNV
+784 ISDMIQNGNV
-794 DMTSLYEV
+794 DMASLYEV

-916 FLPKSAQ
+916 FLPKSTQ

>member
-1 MNGSP
+1 MNGMYGMSTAEQLIAA
-6 NMQITPDVNQA
+6 NKMQVA
-17 LANANIP
+17 ANHAVP
-24 LSPALTQYFQ
+24 SGAMPFQ
-34 QNVTPYL
+34 EVLRVYGEE
-41 DQLQYQMYQTQVSLQ
+41 QT
-56 DTLQFFVNQNRCQ
+56 TG
-69 LAEIDRLKQ
+69 I
-78 VRQTMPRMF
+78 
-87 CERQIDGYGVC
+87 GGC
-98 IDHGNQTLVGKLR
+98 IDYEKRKIKRIGKLR
-111 IRSVHHCYIDKDGY
+111 IHSVCHCYIDKDGQQ
-125 RKELLYVLYSSMDD
+125 KEFLYVSYSSMDD
-139 NIHSAVVPRDKLA
+139 STHLAVVPCDKLA
-152 SKNLLPLFESFQWV
+152 SKNLLPLFESFQWM

-174 DYVAHCINNF
+174 DYIAYCIRCF
-184 AQKRILYISEYP
+184 PPKSTQYFPEYA
-196 GFSFVKSKEGS
+196 GFSFIEQSENS
-207 TLVQFCCNRNQFG
+207 TSIRFDCNRKCFD
-220 MNPLKHCSPY
+220 MKLLKHCSPY
-230 FTKKVLPSTKDR
+230 FTKKVLPSIKDR

-272 SFFREEKYSTERIL
+272 SFFREEKYSMERIL

-357 ENDSMDCQPHNLAI
+357 ENDNMDCQPHNLAI

-393 FAPAMTKEEEAEMCD
+393 FALAMTKEEEAEMCD
-408 DLNYLINTIASYIC
+408 DLNYLVNFIISCIC
-422 KNYELFRDRFKQNF
+422 KSYTVLPGAFRDEFHEQ
-436 IDIFNSE
+436 IDLYTS
-443 FEQYSPYFQGKSKEI
+443 YFQGKSKEMI
-458 ITAGALLD
+458 AAGALLD
-466 TVYFCVIDCIL
+466 TVYSCLIVCFL
-477 DFDSQPIAPLIYSI
+477 KFNSQPITMLIRSV
-491 LYDSQTVS
+491 LSDSQTVS
-499 GTSEDAVSEHF
+499 GTSEDAVSEQF
-510 IAALNDAIRSG
+510 IAALNDAIRSD
-521 KLKILQHSKEMDFQ
+521 KLKILRHSKEMDFQ

-625 RYAEWYSTAP
+625 RYAEWYSTAT
-635 APEHFIPLT
+635 APKHFIPLT

-722 KVQAYIA
+722 DVRAYIA
-729 EHITFHRIEEDG
+729 KHITFHRIEEDG

-784 ISDMIQKGNV
+784 ISDMIQKGNA

-824 NFKANDRDWGELIEE
+824 NFKANDRDWGKLIEE

-916 FLPKSAQ
+916 FLPKSTQ

-954 PQALT
+954 SQALT

>member
-1 MNGSP
+1 MLLFS
-6 NMQITPDVNQA
+6 
-17 LANANIP
+17 
-24 LSPALTQYFQ
+24 
-34 QNVTPYL
+34 
-41 DQLQYQMYQTQVSLQ
+41 VS
-56 DTLQFFVNQNRCQ
+56 
-69 LAEIDRLKQ
+69 
-78 VRQTMPRMF
+78 
-87 CERQIDGYGVC
+87 
-98 IDHGNQTLVGKLR
+98 LR
-111 IRSVHHCYIDKDGY
+111 IRSVHHCYIVKDGY
-125 RKELLYVLYSSMDD
+125 RKELLYVLYSSTDD

-152 SKNLLPLFESFQWV
+152 SKNLLPLFESFQWM

-174 DYVAHCINNF
+174 DYIAYCIRCF
-184 AQKRILYISEYP
+184 PPKSTQYFPEYA
-196 GFSFVKSKEGS
+196 GFSFIEQSENS
-207 TLVQFCCNRNQFG
+207 TSIRFDCNRKCFD
-220 MNPLKHCSPY
+220 MKLLKHCSPY

-272 SFFREEKYSTERIL
+272 SFFREEKYSMERIL

-314 LCSNKSAVKTELL
+314 LCSNKSAVKMELL

-357 ENDSMDCQPHNLAI
+357 ENDNMDCQPHNLAI

-393 FAPAMTKEEEAEMCD
+393 FAPAMTTEEEAEMCD
-408 DLNYLINTIASYIC
+408 DLNYLVNFIISCIC
-422 KNYELFRDRFKQNF
+422 KSYTVLPGAFRDEFHEQ
-436 IDIFNSE
+436 IDLYTS
-443 FEQYSPYFQGKSKEI
+443 YFQGKSKEMI
-458 ITAGALLD
+458 AAGALLD
-466 TVYFCVIDCIL
+466 TVYFCVIACFL
-477 DFDSQPIAPLIYSI
+477 EFDSQPITMLIRSV
-491 LYDSQTVS
+491 LSDSQTVS
-499 GTSEDAVSEHF
+499 GTSEDAVSEQF

-521 KLKILQHSKEMDFQ
+521 KLKILRHSKEMDFQ

-540 LIVKDKLLILEESAI
+540 LIVKDKLLILEESAM

-722 KVQAYIA
+722 EVQAYIA

-794 DMTSLYEV
+794 DMASLYEV

-839 SKDIIIISTKAVR
+839 SKDIII
-852 SNGGS
+852 
-857 GLIDMLLMSLY
+857 
-868 YYQQAHGEKQ
+868 
-878 LSVFIDE
+878 
-885 IRTQNLSTKGPIA
+885 
-898 KILTES
+898 
-904 RKNRM
+904 
-909 SLNFATQ
+909 
-916 FLPKSAQ
+916 
-923 VREIMDN
+923 
-930 AAIHAFF
+930 
-937 PLDDRTAAS
+937 
-946 AAKLLNID
+946 
-954 PQALT
+954 
-959 LLETGE
+959 
-965 CYIKGTFYNQNR
+965 
-977 QKAIPGILH
+977 
-986 GTTYRNFKKA
+986 KK
-996 KPKLHKRPFIDVPCF
+996 H
-1011 DEKRCNFPPAKN
+1011 

>member
-1 MNGSP
+1 MNGMYGMSTAEQLIAINHMQVAANHAVP
-6 NMQITPDVNQA
+6 SGAMPFQEVLRVYGEDQIT
-17 LANANIP
+17 
-24 LSPALTQYFQ
+24 
-34 QNVTPYL
+34 
-41 DQLQYQMYQTQVSLQ
+41 
-56 DTLQFFVNQNRCQ
+56 
-69 LAEIDRLKQ
+69 
-78 VRQTMPRMF
+78 
-87 CERQIDGYGVC
+87 GVGSC
-98 IDHGNQTLVGKLR
+98 IDQEKRKIKRIGKLR
-111 IRSVHHCYIDKDGY
+111 IHNIHHCYIDKDGQ
-125 RKELLYVLYSSMDD
+125 RKEFLYVSYSSMDD
-139 NIHSAVVPRDKLA
+139 STHLAVVPCDKLA
-152 SKNLLPLFESFQWV
+152 SKNLLPLFESFQWM

-174 DYVAHCINNF
+174 DYIAYCIRCF
-184 AQKRILYISEYP
+184 PPKSTQYFPEYA
-196 GFSFVKSKEGS
+196 GFSFIEQSENS
-207 TLVQFCCNRNQFG
+207 TSIRFDCNRKCFD
-220 MNPLKHCSPY
+220 MKLLKHCSPY

-272 SFFREEKYSTERIL
+272 SFFRKEKYSMERIL

-342 DDDKKRTEMLQHILT
+342 DDDKKRTEMLQYILT
-357 ENDSMDCQPHNLAI
+357 ENDNMDCQPHNLAI

-393 FAPAMTKEEEAEMCD
+393 FAPAMTTKEEAEMCD
-408 DLNYLINTIASYIC
+408 DLNYLVNFIISCIC
-422 KNYELFRDRFKQNF
+422 KSYTVLPGAFRDEFHEQ
-436 IDIFNSE
+436 IDLYTS
-443 FEQYSPYFQGKSKEI
+443 YFQGKSKEMI
-458 ITAGALLD
+458 AAGALLD
-466 TVYFCVIDCIL
+466 TVYSCMIAYFL
-477 DFDSQPIAPLIYSI
+477 EFDSQPITMLIRSV
-491 LYDSQTVS
+491 LSDSQTVS
-499 GTSEDAVSEHF
+499 GTSKDAVSEQF

-521 KLKILQHSKEMDFQ
+521 KLKILRHSKEMDFQ

-540 LIVKDKLLILEESAI
+540 LIVKDKLLILEESAM
-555 ENVLIPS
+555 ENVLIPF

-722 KVQAYIA
+722 DVRAYIA

-741 IPVDLLKLGDSGNGE
+741 IPIDLLKLDDSGNGE

-769 NPNMGSKQQAAVHAA
+769 SPNMGSKQQAAVHAA
-784 ISDMIQKGNV
+784 ISDMIQNGNV
-794 DMTSLYEV
+794 DMASLYEV

-839 SKDIIIISTKAVR
+839 SKDIII
-852 SNGGS
+852 
-857 GLIDMLLMSLY
+857 
-868 YYQQAHGEKQ
+868 
-878 LSVFIDE
+878 
-885 IRTQNLSTKGPIA
+885 
-898 KILTES
+898 
-904 RKNRM
+904 
-909 SLNFATQ
+909 
-916 FLPKSAQ
+916 
-923 VREIMDN
+923 
-930 AAIHAFF
+930 
-937 PLDDRTAAS
+937 
-946 AAKLLNID
+946 
-954 PQALT
+954 
-959 LLETGE
+959 
-965 CYIKGTFYNQNR
+965 
-977 QKAIPGILH
+977 
-986 GTTYRNFKKA
+986 KK
-996 KPKLHKRPFIDVPCF
+996 H
-1011 DEKRCNFPPAKN
+1011 

>member
-166 CKSKAMAN
+166 CKSK
-174 DYVAHCINNF
+174 
-184 AQKRILYISEYP
+184 
-196 GFSFVKSKEGS
+196 EGS

-220 MNPLKHCSPY
+220 MNLLKHCSPY

-272 SFFREEKYSTERIL
+272 SFFREEKYSMERIL

-357 ENDSMDCQPHNLAI
+357 ENDNMDCQPHNLAI

-382 EKKICLTLPEN
+382 EKKICLTLPKN
-393 FAPAMTKEEEAEMCD
+393 FAPAMTTEEEAEMCD
-408 DLNYLINTIASYIC
+408 DLNYLVNIIISRIC
-422 KNYELFRDRFKQNF
+422 KSYTVLPGSFRDEFHEQ
-436 IDIFNSE
+436 IDLYTS
-443 FEQYSPYFQGKSKEI
+443 YFQGKSKEI
-458 ITAGALLD
+458 ITASALLD
-466 TVYFCVIDCIL
+466 TVYSCMIACFL
-477 DFDSQPIAPLIYSI
+477 EFDSQPITMLIRSV
-491 LYDSQTVS
+491 LSDSQTVS

-521 KLKILQHSKEMDFQ
+521 KLKILRHSKEMDFQ

-540 LIVKDKLLILEESAI
+540 LIVKDKLLILEESAM

-635 APEHFIPLT
+635 VPEHFIPLT

-711 LSVGCGETAEK
+711 LSVGCGETAEQD
-722 KVQAYIA
+722 VRAYIA

-741 IPVDLLKLGDSGNGE
+741 IPVDLLKLGDSGNEE

-794 DMTSLYEV
+794 DMASLYEV

-839 SKDIIIISTKAVR
+839 SKNIIIISTKAVR

-916 FLPKSAQ
+916 FLPKSTQ

-946 AAKLLNID
+946 AAKLLQVD
-954 PQALT
+954 SKELT

>member
-69 LAEIDRLKQ
+69 LAEIERLKQ

-196 GFSFVKSKEGS
+196 GFSFIEQSENS
-207 TLVQFCCNRNQFG
+207 TFIRFDCNRKCFD
-220 MNPLKHCSPY
+220 MKLLKHCSPY

-272 SFFREEKYSTERIL
+272 SFFRKEKYSMERIL

-327 HAKDETVILSDRSII
+327 HAKDETIILSDRSII
-342 DDDKKRTEMLQHILT
+342 DDDKKR
-357 ENDSMDCQPHNLAI
+357 
-371 FSTHAQYLLPP
+371 
-382 EKKICLTLPEN
+382 
-393 FAPAMTKEEEAEMCD
+393 
-408 DLNYLINTIASYIC
+408 
-422 KNYELFRDRFKQNF
+422 
-436 IDIFNSE
+436 
-443 FEQYSPYFQGKSKEI
+443 
-458 ITAGALLD
+458 AGALLD
-466 TVYFCVIDCIL
+466 TVYSCMIAYFL
-477 DFDSQPIAPLIYSI
+477 EFDSQPITMLIRSV
-491 LYDSQTVS
+491 LSDSQTVS
-499 GTSEDAVSEHF
+499 DTSEDAVSEQF

-521 KLKILQHSKEMDFQ
+521 KLKILRHSKEMDFQ

-540 LIVKDKLLILEESAI
+540 LIVKEDLLILEESAI

-593 VYSHHRSLRPAL
+593 VCSNHRSLRPAL

-711 LSVGCGETAEK
+711 LSVGCGETAEQD
-722 KVQAYIA
+722 VRAYIA

-769 NPNMGSKQQAAVHAA
+769 NPNMGSKQQAAVHAV
-784 ISDMIQKGNV
+784 ISDMIQNGNV
-794 DMTSLYEV
+794 DMASLYEV

-839 SKDIIIISTKAVR
+839 SKDIII
-852 SNGGS
+852 
-857 GLIDMLLMSLY
+857 
-868 YYQQAHGEKQ
+868 
-878 LSVFIDE
+878 
-885 IRTQNLSTKGPIA
+885 
-898 KILTES
+898 
-904 RKNRM
+904 
-909 SLNFATQ
+909 
-916 FLPKSAQ
+916 
-923 VREIMDN
+923 
-930 AAIHAFF
+930 
-937 PLDDRTAAS
+937 
-946 AAKLLNID
+946 
-954 PQALT
+954 
-959 LLETGE
+959 
-965 CYIKGTFYNQNR
+965 
-977 QKAIPGILH
+977 
-986 GTTYRNFKKA
+986 KK
-996 KPKLHKRPFIDVPCF
+996 H
-1011 DEKRCNFPPAKN
+1011 

>member
-1 MNGSP
+1 MNGMYGMSTAEQLIAINHMQVAANHAVP
-6 NMQITPDVNQA
+6 SGAMPFQEVLKVYGEDQITG
-17 LANANIP
+17 I
-24 LSPALTQYFQ
+24 
-34 QNVTPYL
+34 
-41 DQLQYQMYQTQVSLQ
+41 
-56 DTLQFFVNQNRCQ
+56 
-69 LAEIDRLKQ
+69 
-78 VRQTMPRMF
+78 
-87 CERQIDGYGVC
+87 GGC
-98 IDHGNQTLVGKLR
+98 IDYEKRKIKRIGKLR
-111 IRSVHHCYIDKDGY
+111 IYSICHCYIDKDGQ
-125 RKELLYVLYSSMDD
+125 RKEFLYVSYSSMDD
-139 NIHSAVVPRDKLA
+139 STHLAVVPCDKLA
-152 SKNLLPLFESFQWV
+152 SKNLLPLFESFQWM

-174 DYVAHCINNF
+174 DYIAY
-184 AQKRILYISEYP
+184 YIRCFPPKSTQYFPEYA
-196 GFSFVKSKEGS
+196 GFSFIEQSENS
-207 TLVQFCCNRNQFG
+207 TSIRFDCNRKCFD
-220 MNPLKHCSPY
+220 MKLLKHCSPY

-272 SFFREEKYSTERIL
+272 SFFREEKYSMERIL

-357 ENDSMDCQPHNLAI
+357 ENDNMDCQPHNLAI

-393 FAPAMTKEEEAEMCD
+393 FAPAMTKEEEAEMCE
-408 DLNYLINTIASYIC
+408 DLNYLVNIIISRIC
-422 KNYELFRDRFKQNF
+422 KSYTVLPGAFRDEFHEQ
-436 IDIFNSE
+436 IDLYTS
-443 FEQYSPYFQGKSKEI
+443 YFQGKSKEMI
-458 ITAGALLD
+458 AAGALLD
-466 TVYFCVIDCIL
+466 TVYSCMIAYFL
-477 DFDSQPIAPLIYSI
+477 EFDSQPITMLIRSV
-491 LYDSQTVS
+491 LSDSQTVS
-499 GTSEDAVSEHF
+499 GTSEDAVSEQF

-521 KLKILQHSKEMDFQ
+521 KLKILRHSKEMDFQ

-540 LIVKDKLLILEESAI
+540 LIVKDKLLILEESAM

-644 ENRIGG
+644 ENCIGG

-722 KVQAYIA
+722 DVRAYIA

-794 DMTSLYEV
+794 DMTSLYKM

-824 NFKANDRDWGELIEE
+824 NFKANDRDWGKLIEE

-916 FLPKSAQ
+916 FLPKSTQ

-946 AAKLLNID
+946 AAKLLQVD
-954 PQALT
+954 SKELT
-959 LLETGE
+959 LLEMGE

>member
-1 MNGSP
+1 MNGMYGMSTAEQLIAINHMQVAANHAVP
-6 NMQITPDVNQA
+6 SGAMPFQEVLRVYGEDQIT
-17 LANANIP
+17 
-24 LSPALTQYFQ
+24 
-34 QNVTPYL
+34 
-41 DQLQYQMYQTQVSLQ
+41 
-56 DTLQFFVNQNRCQ
+56 
-69 LAEIDRLKQ
+69 
-78 VRQTMPRMF
+78 
-87 CERQIDGYGVC
+87 GVGSC
-98 IDHGNQTLVGKLR
+98 IDQEKRKIKRIGKLR
-111 IRSVHHCYIDKDGY
+111 IHSIHHCYIDKDGQ
-125 RKELLYVLYSSMDD
+125 RKEFLYVSYSSMDD
-139 NIHSAVVPRDKLA
+139 STHLAVVPCDKLA
-152 SKNLLPLFESFQWV
+152 SKNLLPLFESFQWM

-174 DYVAHCINNF
+174 DYIAYCIRCF
-184 AQKRILYISEYP
+184 PPKSTQYFPEYA
-196 GFSFVKSKEGS
+196 GFSFIEQSENS
-207 TLVQFCCNRNQFG
+207 TSIRFDCNRKCFD
-220 MNPLKHCSPY
+220 MKLLKHCSPY

-272 SFFREEKYSTERIL
+272 SFFREEKYSMERIL

-314 LCSNKSAVKTELL
+314 LCSNKRAV
-327 HAKDETVILSDRSII
+327 
-342 DDDKKRTEMLQHILT
+342 RTGMLQHILT

-393 FAPAMTKEEEAEMCD
+393 FALAMTKEEEAEMCD
-408 DLNYLINTIASYIC
+408 DLNYLVNIIVSHIC
-422 KNYELFRDRFKQNF
+422 KNYELFRDRFKQSF

-458 ITAGALLD
+458 IAVGALLD

-477 DFDSQPIAPLIYSI
+477 DFDSQPIAPLIYPI

-521 KLKILQHSKEMDFQ
+521 KLKILRHSKEMDFQ

-593 VYSHHRSLRPAL
+593 VYSNHRSLRPAL

-644 ENRIGG
+644 ENCIGG

-711 LSVGCGETAEK
+711 LSVGCGETAEQD
-722 KVQAYIA
+722 VRAYIA
-729 EHITFHRIEEDG
+729 KHITFHRIEEDG

-794 DMTSLYEV
+794 DMASLYEV

-839 SKDIIIISTKAVR
+839 SKDIII
-852 SNGGS
+852 
-857 GLIDMLLMSLY
+857 
-868 YYQQAHGEKQ
+868 
-878 LSVFIDE
+878 
-885 IRTQNLSTKGPIA
+885 
-898 KILTES
+898 
-904 RKNRM
+904 
-909 SLNFATQ
+909 
-916 FLPKSAQ
+916 
-923 VREIMDN
+923 
-930 AAIHAFF
+930 
-937 PLDDRTAAS
+937 
-946 AAKLLNID
+946 
-954 PQALT
+954 
-959 LLETGE
+959 
-965 CYIKGTFYNQNR
+965 
-977 QKAIPGILH
+977 
-986 GTTYRNFKKA
+986 KK
-996 KPKLHKRPFIDVPCF
+996 H
-1011 DEKRCNFPPAKN
+1011 

>member
-69 LAEIDRLKQ
+69 LAEIERLKQ

-196 GFSFVKSKEGS
+196 GFSFIEQSENS
-207 TLVQFCCNRNQFG
+207 TFIRFDCNRKCFD
-220 MNPLKHCSPY
+220 MKLLKHCSPY

-272 SFFREEKYSTERIL
+272 SFFRKEKYSMERIL

-327 HAKDETVILSDRSII
+327 HAKDETIILSDRSII
-342 DDDKKRTEMLQHILT
+342 DDDKKR
-357 ENDSMDCQPHNLAI
+357 
-371 FSTHAQYLLPP
+371 
-382 EKKICLTLPEN
+382 
-393 FAPAMTKEEEAEMCD
+393 
-408 DLNYLINTIASYIC
+408 
-422 KNYELFRDRFKQNF
+422 
-436 IDIFNSE
+436 
-443 FEQYSPYFQGKSKEI
+443 
-458 ITAGALLD
+458 AGALLD
-466 TVYFCVIDCIL
+466 TVYSCMIAYFL
-477 DFDSQPIAPLIYSI
+477 EFDSQPITMLIRSV
-491 LYDSQTVS
+491 LSDSQTVS
-499 GTSEDAVSEHF
+499 DTSEDAVSEQF

-521 KLKILQHSKEMDFQ
+521 KLKILRHSKEMDFQ

-540 LIVKDKLLILEESAI
+540 LIVKEDLLILEESAI

-711 LSVGCGETAEK
+711 LSVGCGETAEQD
-722 KVQAYIA
+722 VRAYIA

-769 NPNMGSKQQAAVHAA
+769 NPNMGSKQQAAVHAV
-784 ISDMIQKGNV
+784 ISDMIQNGNV
-794 DMTSLYEV
+794 DMASLYEV

-839 SKDIIIISTKAVR
+839 SKDIII
-852 SNGGS
+852 
-857 GLIDMLLMSLY
+857 
-868 YYQQAHGEKQ
+868 
-878 LSVFIDE
+878 
-885 IRTQNLSTKGPIA
+885 
-898 KILTES
+898 
-904 RKNRM
+904 
-909 SLNFATQ
+909 
-916 FLPKSAQ
+916 
-923 VREIMDN
+923 
-930 AAIHAFF
+930 
-937 PLDDRTAAS
+937 
-946 AAKLLNID
+946 
-954 PQALT
+954 
-959 LLETGE
+959 
-965 CYIKGTFYNQNR
+965 
-977 QKAIPGILH
+977 
-986 GTTYRNFKKA
+986 KK
-996 KPKLHKRPFIDVPCF
+996 H
-1011 DEKRCNFPPAKN
+1011 

>member
-1 MNGSP
+1 MNGMYGMSTAEQLIAINHMQVAANHAVP
-6 NMQITPDVNQA
+6 SGAMPFQEVLRVYGEDQIT
-17 LANANIP
+17 
-24 LSPALTQYFQ
+24 
-34 QNVTPYL
+34 
-41 DQLQYQMYQTQVSLQ
+41 
-56 DTLQFFVNQNRCQ
+56 
-69 LAEIDRLKQ
+69 
-78 VRQTMPRMF
+78 
-87 CERQIDGYGVC
+87 GVGSC
-98 IDHGNQTLVGKLR
+98 IDYEKRKIKRIGKLR
-111 IRSVHHCYIDKDGY
+111 IHSIHHCYIDKDGQ
-125 RKELLYVLYSSMDD
+125 RKEFLYVSYSSMDD
-139 NIHSAVVPRDKLA
+139 STHLAVVPCDKLA
-152 SKNLLPLFESFQWV
+152 SKNLLPLFESFQWM

-174 DYVAHCINNF
+174 DYIAYCIRCF
-184 AQKRILYISEYP
+184 PPQSTQYFPEYA
-196 GFSFVKSKEGS
+196 GFSFIEQSENS
-207 TLVQFCCNRNQFG
+207 TFIRFDCNRKCFD
-220 MNPLKHCSPY
+220 MNLLKHCSPY
-230 FTKKVLPSTKDR
+230 FTKKVLPSTKGR

-272 SFFREEKYSTERIL
+272 SFFRKEKYSMERIL

-327 HAKDETVILSDRSII
+327 HAKDETVILSDHSII

-357 ENDSMDCQPHNLAI
+357 ENDNMDCQPHNLAI

-393 FAPAMTKEEEAEMCD
+393 FALAMTKEEEAEMCD
-408 DLNYLINTIASYIC
+408 DLNYLVNFIISCIC
-422 KNYELFRDRFKQNF
+422 KSYTVLPGAFRDEFHEQ
-436 IDIFNSE
+436 IDLYTS
-443 FEQYSPYFQGKSKEI
+443 YFQGKSKEMI
-458 ITAGALLD
+458 AAGALLD
-466 TVYFCVIDCIL
+466 TVYFCVIACFL
-477 DFDSQPIAPLIYSI
+477 EFDSQPITMLIRSV
-491 LYDSQTVS
+491 LSDSQTVS
-499 GTSEDAVSEHF
+499 GTSEDAVSEQF

-521 KLKILQHSKEMDFQ
+521 KLKILRHSKEMDFQ

-625 RYAEWYSTAP
+625 RYAEWYSTAT
-635 APEHFIPLT
+635 APKHFIPLT

-711 LSVGCGETAEK
+711 LSVGCGETAEQD
-722 KVQAYIA
+722 VRAYIA

-741 IPVDLLKLGDSGNGE
+741 IPVDLLKLGDSGNEE

-794 DMTSLYEV
+794 DMASLYEV

-839 SKDIIIISTKAVR
+839 SKNIIIISTKAVR

-916 FLPKSAQ
+916 FLPKSTQ

-946 AAKLLNID
+946 AAKLLQVD
-954 PQALT
+954 SKELT

-1011 DEKRCNFPPAKN
+1011 DEKRSNFPPAKN

>member
-1 MNGSP
+1 MNGMYGMSTAEQLIAINHMQVAANHAVP
-6 NMQITPDVNQA
+6 SGAMPFQEVLRVYGEDQIT
-17 LANANIP
+17 
-24 LSPALTQYFQ
+24 
-34 QNVTPYL
+34 
-41 DQLQYQMYQTQVSLQ
+41 
-56 DTLQFFVNQNRCQ
+56 
-69 LAEIDRLKQ
+69 
-78 VRQTMPRMF
+78 
-87 CERQIDGYGVC
+87 GVGSC
-98 IDHGNQTLVGKLR
+98 IDYEKRKIKRIGKLR
-111 IRSVHHCYIDKDGY
+111 IHSIHHCYIDKDGQ
-125 RKELLYVLYSSMDD
+125 RKEFLYVSYSSMDD
-139 NIHSAVVPRDKLA
+139 STHLAVVPCDKLA
-152 SKNLLPLFESFQWV
+152 SKNLLPLFEAFQWV

-174 DYVAHCINNF
+174 DYIAYCIHCF
-184 AQKRILYISEYP
+184 LPKSTQYFPEYA
-196 GFSFVKSKEGS
+196 GFSFIEQSENS
-207 TLVQFCCNRNQFG
+207 TFIRFDCNRKCFD
-220 MNPLKHCSPY
+220 MKLLKHCSPY

-272 SFFREEKYSTERIL
+272 SFFRKEKYGMERIL

-357 ENDSMDCQPHNLAI
+357 ENDNMDCQPHNLAI

-393 FAPAMTKEEEAEMCD
+393 FAPAMTTEEEAEMCD
-408 DLNYLINTIASYIC
+408 DLNYLVNIIISRIC
-422 KNYELFRDRFKQNF
+422 KSYTVLPGSFRDEFHEQ
-436 IDIFNSE
+436 IDLYTS
-443 FEQYSPYFQGKSKEI
+443 YFQGKSKEI

-466 TVYFCVIDCIL
+466 TVYSCMIACFL
-477 DFDSQPIAPLIYSI
+477 EFDSQPITMLIRSV
-491 LYDSQTVS
+491 LSDSQTVS
-499 GTSEDAVSEHF
+499 GTSEDAVSEQF
-510 IAALNDAIRSG
+510 IAALNDAIRSD
-521 KLKILQHSKEMDFQ
+521 KLKILRHSKEMDFQ

-540 LIVKDKLLILEESAI
+540 LIVKDKLLILEESAM

-593 VYSHHRSLRPAL
+593 VYSNHRSLRPAL

-722 KVQAYIA
+722 EVQAYIA

-794 DMTSLYEV
+794 DMASLYEV

-916 FLPKSAQ
+916 FLPKSTQ

-965 CYIKGTFYNQNR
+965 CYIKGTFYNQNK

-996 KPKLHKRPFIDVPCF
+996 KPKLHKRPLIGVPCF

>member
-1 MNGSP
+1 MNGMYGMSTAEQLIAINHMQVAANHAVP
-6 NMQITPDVNQA
+6 SGAMPFQEVLKVYGEDQITG
-17 LANANIP
+17 I
-24 LSPALTQYFQ
+24 
-34 QNVTPYL
+34 
-41 DQLQYQMYQTQVSLQ
+41 
-56 DTLQFFVNQNRCQ
+56 
-69 LAEIDRLKQ
+69 
-78 VRQTMPRMF
+78 
-87 CERQIDGYGVC
+87 GGC
-98 IDHGNQTLVGKLR
+98 IDYEKRKIKRIGKLR
-111 IRSVHHCYIDKDGY
+111 IYSICHCYIDKDGQ
-125 RKELLYVLYSSMDD
+125 RKEFLYVSYSSMDD
-139 NIHSAVVPRDKLA
+139 STHLAVVPCDKLA
-152 SKNLLPLFESFQWV
+152 SKNLLPLFESFQWM

-174 DYVAHCINNF
+174 DYIAY
-184 AQKRILYISEYP
+184 YIRCFPPKSTQYFPEYA
-196 GFSFVKSKEGS
+196 GFSFIEQSENS
-207 TLVQFCCNRNQFG
+207 TSIRFDCNRKCFD
-220 MNPLKHCSPY
+220 MKLLKHCSPY

-264 FSLCGLLS
+264 FPLCGLLS
-272 SFFREEKYSTERIL
+272 SFFREEKYSMERIL

-357 ENDSMDCQPHNLAI
+357 ENDNMDCQPHNLAI

-393 FAPAMTKEEEAEMCD
+393 FAPAMTKEEEAEMCE
-408 DLNYLINTIASYIC
+408 DLNYLVNIIISRIC
-422 KNYELFRDRFKQNF
+422 KSYTVLPGAFRDEFHEQ
-436 IDIFNSE
+436 IDLYTS
-443 FEQYSPYFQGKSKEI
+443 YFQGKSKEMI
-458 ITAGALLD
+458 AAGALLD
-466 TVYFCVIDCIL
+466 TVYSCMIAYFL
-477 DFDSQPIAPLIYSI
+477 EFDSQPITMLIRSV
-491 LYDSQTVS
+491 LSDSQTVS
-499 GTSEDAVSEHF
+499 GTSEDAVSEQF

-521 KLKILQHSKEMDFQ
+521 KLKILRHSKEMDFQ

-540 LIVKDKLLILEESAI
+540 LIVKDKLLILEESAM

-644 ENRIGG
+644 ENCIGG

-722 KVQAYIA
+722 DVRAYIA

-794 DMTSLYEV
+794 DMTSLYKM

-824 NFKANDRDWGELIEE
+824 NFKANDRDWGKLIEE

-916 FLPKSAQ
+916 FLPKSTQ

-946 AAKLLNID
+946 AAKLLQVD
-954 PQALT
+954 SKELT
-959 LLETGE
+959 LLEMGE

>member
-1 MNGSP
+1 MNGMYGMSTAEQLIAINHMQVAANHAVP
-6 NMQITPDVNQA
+6 SGAMPFQEVLRVYGEDQIT
-17 LANANIP
+17 
-24 LSPALTQYFQ
+24 
-34 QNVTPYL
+34 
-41 DQLQYQMYQTQVSLQ
+41 
-56 DTLQFFVNQNRCQ
+56 
-69 LAEIDRLKQ
+69 
-78 VRQTMPRMF
+78 
-87 CERQIDGYGVC
+87 GVGSC
-98 IDHGNQTLVGKLR
+98 IDYEKRKIKRIGKLR
-111 IRSVHHCYIDKDGY
+111 IHSIHHCYIDKDGQ
-125 RKELLYVLYSSMDD
+125 RKEFLYVSYSSMDD
-139 NIHSAVVPRDKLA
+139 STHLAVVPCDKLA
-152 SKNLLPLFESFQWV
+152 SKNLLPLFESFQWM

-174 DYVAHCINNF
+174 DYIAYCIRCF
-184 AQKRILYISEYP
+184 PPQSTQYFPEYA
-196 GFSFVKSKEGS
+196 GFSFIEQSENS
-207 TLVQFCCNRNQFG
+207 TFIRFDCNRKCFD
-220 MNPLKHCSPY
+220 MKLLKHCSPY

-272 SFFREEKYSTERIL
+272 SFFREEKYSMERIL

-357 ENDSMDCQPHNLAI
+357 ENDNIDCQPHNLAI

-382 EKKICLTLPEN
+382 EKKICLTLPKN
-393 FAPAMTKEEEAEMCD
+393 FAPAMTTEEEAEMCD
-408 DLNYLINTIASYIC
+408 DLNYLVNIIISRIC
-422 KNYELFRDRFKQNF
+422 KSYTVLPGSFRDEFHEQ
-436 IDIFNSE
+436 IDLYTS
-443 FEQYSPYFQGKSKEI
+443 YFQGKSKEI
-458 ITAGALLD
+458 ITASALLD
-466 TVYFCVIDCIL
+466 TVYSCMIACFL
-477 DFDSQPIAPLIYSI
+477 EFDSQPITMLIRSV
-491 LYDSQTVS
+491 LSDSQTVS

-521 KLKILQHSKEMDFQ
+521 KLKILRHSKEMDFQ

-540 LIVKDKLLILEESAI
+540 LIVKDKLLILEESAM

-635 APEHFIPLT
+635 VPEHFIPLT

>member
-1 MNGSP
+1 MNGMYGMSTAEQLIAVNHMQVAANHAVP
-6 NMQITPDVNQA
+6 SGAMPFQEVLRVYGEDQITDVG
-17 LANANIP
+17 I
-24 LSPALTQYFQ
+24 
-34 QNVTPYL
+34 
-41 DQLQYQMYQTQVSLQ
+41 
-56 DTLQFFVNQNRCQ
+56 
-69 LAEIDRLKQ
+69 
-78 VRQTMPRMF
+78 
-87 CERQIDGYGVC
+87 C
-98 IDHGNQTLVGKLR
+98 IDYEKRKIKRIGKLR
-111 IRSVHHCYIDKDGY
+111 IHSVCHCYIDKDGQ
-125 RKELLYVLYSSMDD
+125 RKEFLYVSYSSMDD
-139 NIHSAVVPRDKLA
+139 STHLAVVPCDKLA

-174 DYVAHCINNF
+174 DYIAYCIRCF
-184 AQKRILYISEYP
+184 SPKSTQYFPEYA
-196 GFSFVKSKEGS
+196 GFSFIEQSENS
-207 TLVQFCCNRNQFG
+207 TFIRFDCNRKCFD
-220 MNPLKHCSPY
+220 MKLLKHCSPY
-230 FTKKVLPSTKDR
+230 FTKKVLPHIQDR

-272 SFFREEKYSTERIL
+272 SFFREEKYSMERIL

-357 ENDSMDCQPHNLAI
+357 ENDNMDCQPHNLAI

-393 FAPAMTKEEEAEMCD
+393 FAPAMTTEEEAEMCD
-408 DLNYLINTIASYIC
+408 DLNYLVNFIISCIC
-422 KNYELFRDRFKQNF
+422 KSYTVLPGAFRDEFHEQ
-436 IDIFNSE
+436 IDLYTS
-443 FEQYSPYFQGKSKEI
+443 YFQGKSKEMI
-458 ITAGALLD
+458 AAGALLD
-466 TVYFCVIDCIL
+466 TVYSCMIAYFL
-477 DFDSQPIAPLIYSI
+477 EFDSQPITPLIYSI
-491 LYDSQTVS
+491 LYDSQTIS
-499 GTSEDAVSEHF
+499 GTSEDAVSEQF

-521 KLKILQHSKEMDFQ
+521 KLKILRHSKEMDFQ

-540 LIVKDKLLILEESAI
+540 MIVKEDLLILEESAI

-644 ENRIGG
+644 ESRIGG

-722 KVQAYIA
+722 DVRAYIA

-784 ISDMIQKGNV
+784 ISDMIQNGNV
-794 DMTSLYEV
+794 DMASLYEV

-916 FLPKSAQ
+916 FLPKSTQ

>member
-69 LAEIDRLKQ
+69 LAEIERLKQ

-111 IRSVHHCYIDKDGY
+111 IHSVCHCHIDKDGY
-125 RKELLYVLYSSMDD
+125 RKELLYVLYFSTDD

-196 GFSFVKSKEGS
+196 GFSFAKNKEGR
-207 TLVQFCCNRNQFG
+207 TLVQFCCNKNQSG
-220 MNPLKHCSPY
+220 MNLLKHCSPY

-272 SFFREEKYSTERIL
+272 SFFREEKYSMERIL

-357 ENDSMDCQPHNLAI
+357 ENDNMDCQPHNLAI

-393 FAPAMTKEEEAEMCD
+393 FAPAMTTEEEAEMCD
-408 DLNYLINTIASYIC
+408 DLNYLVNFIISCIC
-422 KNYELFRDRFKQNF
+422 KSYTVLPGAFRDEFHEQ
-436 IDIFNSE
+436 IDLYTS
-443 FEQYSPYFQGKSKEI
+443 YFQGKSKEMI
-458 ITAGALLD
+458 AAGALLD
-466 TVYFCVIDCIL
+466 TVYFCVIACFL
-477 DFDSQPIAPLIYSI
+477 EFDSQPITMLIRSV
-491 LYDSQTVS
+491 LSDSQTVS
-499 GTSEDAVSEHF
+499 GTSEDAVSEQF

-521 KLKILQHSKEMDFQ
+521 KLKILRHSKEMDFQ

-540 LIVKDKLLILEESAI
+540 LIVKDKLLILEESAM

-711 LSVGCGETAEK
+711 LSVGCGETAEQD
-722 KVQAYIA
+722 VRAYIA
-729 EHITFHRIEEDG
+729 EHITFHCIEEDG
-741 IPVDLLKLGDSGNGE
+741 IPVDLLKLSDSGNAE

-769 NPNMGSKQQAAVHAA
+769 NPNLGRKQQAAVHAA
-784 ISDMIQKGNV
+784 ISDMIQSGNV
-794 DMTSLYEV
+794 DMASLYEV

-916 FLPKSAQ
+916 FLPKSTQ

-946 AAKLLNID
+946 AAKLLQVD
-954 PQALT
+954 SKELT

-986 GTTYRNFKKA
+986 GTTYRNFKKS
-996 KPKLHKRPFIDVPCF
+996 KPESSSHSFIDVPCF
-1011 DEKRCNFPPAKN
+1011 DEKRYNFPPAKN

>member
-1 MNGSP
+1 
-6 NMQITPDVNQA
+6 
-17 LANANIP
+17 
-24 LSPALTQYFQ
+24 
-34 QNVTPYL
+34 
-41 DQLQYQMYQTQVSLQ
+41 
-56 DTLQFFVNQNRCQ
+56 
-69 LAEIDRLKQ
+69 
-78 VRQTMPRMF
+78 
-87 CERQIDGYGVC
+87 
-98 IDHGNQTLVGKLR
+98 
-111 IRSVHHCYIDKDGY
+111 
-125 RKELLYVLYSSMDD
+125 
-139 NIHSAVVPRDKLA
+139 
-152 SKNLLPLFESFQWV
+152 
-166 CKSKAMAN
+166 MA
-174 DYVAHCINNF
+174 
-184 AQKRILYISEYP
+184 
-196 GFSFVKSKEGS
+196 
-207 TLVQFCCNRNQFG
+207 
-220 MNPLKHCSPY
+220 CS
-230 FTKKVLPSTKDR
+230 
-242 PLGIKGICEKYLDT
+242 
-256 DKKMMLFV
+256 
-264 FSLCGLLS
+264 
-272 SFFREEKYSTERIL
+272 
-286 TISAPDAASERFATL
+286 
-301 LMQIF
+301 
-306 NRGTKPLT
+306 
-314 LCSNKSAVKTELL
+314 
-327 HAKDETVILSDRSII
+327 
-342 DDDKKRTEMLQHILT
+342 
-357 ENDSMDCQPHNLAI
+357 
-371 FSTHAQYLLPP
+371 
-382 EKKICLTLPEN
+382 
-393 FAPAMTKEEEAEMCD
+393 
-408 DLNYLINTIASYIC
+408 
-422 KNYELFRDRFKQNF
+422 
-436 IDIFNSE
+436 
-443 FEQYSPYFQGKSKEI
+443 
-458 ITAGALLD
+458 LLD
-466 TVYFCVIDCIL
+466 SVYFCVLDCIL

-540 LIVKDKLLILEESAI
+540 LLVKDKLLILEESAI

-885 IRTQNLSTKGPIA
+885 IDTIGKKRDGASGMGGNDEREQTLNQLLTEMDGFEGNTGVIILAATNRPESLDPALTRPGRFDRRVPVELPDLKGREEILKVHAKKVALAPGIDFTTVARMASGASGAELANIVNEAALRAVRAGRKSVTEADLEESIEVVIA
-898 KILTES
+898 GYQKKNSILTDHEKCIVAYHEIGHALVAALQNHS
-904 RKNRM
+904 APVQKITIIPRTSGALGYTMQVDEGNHYLLRKEELENKLATLTGGRAAEEVVFGSVTTGASHDIEQATKLARAMITRYGM
-909 SLNFATQ
+909 SKDFDMVALETVTNQYLGGDSSLAC
-916 FLPKSAQ
+916 SAQ
-923 VREIMDN
+923 TQREIDQKVVELVKAEPAKAIRNLTDN
-930 AAIHAFF
+930 RAK
-937 PLDDRTAAS
+937 LDELAKYLYEKETITGEEFMNILNREDES
-946 AAKLLNID
+946 AAPAEEK
-954 PQALT
+954 
-959 LLETGE
+959 
-965 CYIKGTFYNQNR
+965 IK
-977 QKAIPGILH
+977 
-986 GTTYRNFKKA
+986 
-996 KPKLHKRPFIDVPCF
+996 
-1011 DEKRCNFPPAKN
+1011 E

>member
-1 MNGSP
+1 MNGMYGMSTAEQLIAINHMQVAANHAVP
-6 NMQITPDVNQA
+6 SGAMPFQEVLRVYGEDQIT
-17 LANANIP
+17 
-24 LSPALTQYFQ
+24 
-34 QNVTPYL
+34 
-41 DQLQYQMYQTQVSLQ
+41 
-56 DTLQFFVNQNRCQ
+56 
-69 LAEIDRLKQ
+69 
-78 VRQTMPRMF
+78 
-87 CERQIDGYGVC
+87 GVGSC
-98 IDHGNQTLVGKLR
+98 IDYEKRKIKRIGKLR
-111 IRSVHHCYIDKDGY
+111 IHSIHHCYIDKDGQ
-125 RKELLYVLYSSMDD
+125 RKEFLYVSYSSMDD
-139 NIHSAVVPRDKLA
+139 STHLAVVPCDKLA
-152 SKNLLPLFESFQWV
+152 SKNLLPLFESFQWM

-174 DYVAHCINNF
+174 DYIAYCIRCF
-184 AQKRILYISEYP
+184 PPQSTQYFPEYA
-196 GFSFVKSKEGS
+196 GFSFIEQSENS
-207 TLVQFCCNRNQFG
+207 TFIRFDCNRKCFD
-220 MNPLKHCSPY
+220 MKLLKHCSPY

-272 SFFREEKYSTERIL
+272 SFFREEKYSMERIL

-357 ENDSMDCQPHNLAI
+357 ENDNMDCQPHNLAI

-382 EKKICLTLPEN
+382 EKKICLTLPKN
-393 FAPAMTKEEEAEMCD
+393 FAPAMTTEEEAEMCD
-408 DLNYLINTIASYIC
+408 DLNYLVNIIISRIC
-422 KNYELFRDRFKQNF
+422 KSYTVLPGSFRDEFHEQ
-436 IDIFNSE
+436 IDLYTS
-443 FEQYSPYFQGKSKEI
+443 YFQGKSKEI
-458 ITAGALLD
+458 ITASALLD
-466 TVYFCVIDCIL
+466 TVYSCMIACFL
-477 DFDSQPIAPLIYSI
+477 EFDSQPITMLIRSV
-491 LYDSQTVS
+491 LSDSQTVS

-521 KLKILQHSKEMDFQ
+521 KLKILRHSKEMDFQ

-540 LIVKDKLLILEESAI
+540 LIVKDKLLILDESAM

-635 APEHFIPLT
+635 VPEHFIPLT

>member
-1 MNGSP
+1 MYETNGLSMAELLIFMNQMEVAAYPMPVATYPVPETTNYIVPSGAMP
-6 NMQITPDVNQA
+6 FQEVLRVYGEDQIT
-17 LANANIP
+17 
-24 LSPALTQYFQ
+24 
-34 QNVTPYL
+34 
-41 DQLQYQMYQTQVSLQ
+41 
-56 DTLQFFVNQNRCQ
+56 
-69 LAEIDRLKQ
+69 
-78 VRQTMPRMF
+78 
-87 CERQIDGYGVC
+87 GVGSC
-98 IDHGNQTLVGKLR
+98 IDYEKRKIKRIGKLR
-111 IRSVHHCYIDKDGY
+111 IHSIHHCYIDKDGQ
-125 RKELLYVLYSSMDD
+125 RKEFLYVSYSSMDD
-139 NIHSAVVPRDKLA
+139 STHLAVVPCDKLA

-220 MNPLKHCSPY
+220 MNLLKHCSPY

-242 PLGIKGICEKYLDT
+242 PLGIKEICEKYLDT

-272 SFFREEKYSTERIL
+272 SFFRKEKYSMERIL

-357 ENDSMDCQPHNLAI
+357 ENDNMDCQPHNLAI

-393 FAPAMTKEEEAEMCD
+393 FAPAMTTEEEAEMCN
-408 DLNYLINTIASYIC
+408 DLNYLVNIIISRIC
-422 KNYELFRDRFKQNF
+422 KSYTVLPGSFRDEFHEQ
-436 IDIFNSE
+436 IDLYTS
-443 FEQYSPYFQGKSKEI
+443 YFQGKSKEI

-466 TVYFCVIDCIL
+466 TVYSCMIACFL
-477 DFDSQPIAPLIYSI
+477 EFDSQPITMLIRSI
-491 LYDSQTVS
+491 LSDSQTVS
-499 GTSEDAVSEHF
+499 GTSEDAVSEQF

-722 KVQAYIA
+722 EVQAYIA

-784 ISDMIQKGNV
+784 ISDMIQNGNV
-794 DMTSLYEV
+794 DMASLYEV

-916 FLPKSAQ
+916 FLPKSTQ

-946 AAKLLNID
+946 AAKLLQVD
-954 PQALT
+954 SQALT

>member
-1 MNGSP
+1 MNGMYGMSTAEQLIAINHMQVAANHAVP
-6 NMQITPDVNQA
+6 SGAMPFQEVLRVYGEDQIT
-17 LANANIP
+17 
-24 LSPALTQYFQ
+24 
-34 QNVTPYL
+34 
-41 DQLQYQMYQTQVSLQ
+41 
-56 DTLQFFVNQNRCQ
+56 
-69 LAEIDRLKQ
+69 
-78 VRQTMPRMF
+78 
-87 CERQIDGYGVC
+87 GVGSC
-98 IDHGNQTLVGKLR
+98 IDYEKRKIKRIGKLR
-111 IRSVHHCYIDKDGY
+111 IHSIHHCYIDKDGQ
-125 RKELLYVLYSSMDD
+125 RKEFLYVSYSSMDD
-139 NIHSAVVPRDKLA
+139 STHLAVVPCDKLA
-152 SKNLLPLFESFQWV
+152 SKNLLPLFEAFQWV

-174 DYVAHCINNF
+174 DYIAYCIHCF
-184 AQKRILYISEYP
+184 LPKSTQYFPEYA
-196 GFSFVKSKEGS
+196 GFSFIEQSENS
-207 TLVQFCCNRNQFG
+207 TFIRFDCNRKCFD
-220 MNPLKHCSPY
+220 MKLLKHCSPY

-272 SFFREEKYSTERIL
+272 SFFRKEKYSMERIL

-357 ENDSMDCQPHNLAI
+357 ENDNMDCQPHNLAI

-393 FAPAMTKEEEAEMCD
+393 FAPAMTTEEEAEMCD
-408 DLNYLINTIASYIC
+408 DLNYLVNIIISRIC
-422 KNYELFRDRFKQNF
+422 KSYTVLPGSFRDEFHEQ
-436 IDIFNSE
+436 IDLYTS
-443 FEQYSPYFQGKSKEI
+443 YFQGKSKEI
-458 ITAGALLD
+458 IAAGALLD
-466 TVYFCVIDCIL
+466 TVYFCVINCIL
-477 DFDSQPIAPLIYSI
+477 EFDSQPITPLIYSI

-499 GTSEDAVSEHF
+499 GTSEDAVSEQF

-521 KLKILQHSKEMDFQ
+521 KLKVLRHSKEMDFQ

-540 LIVKDKLLILEESAI
+540 LIVKDKLLILEESAM

-587 NRYPLV
+587 NRYPLM
-593 VYSHHRSLRPAL
+593 VYSNHRSLRPAL

-644 ENRIGG
+644 ENCIGG

-711 LSVGCGETAEK
+711 LSVGCGETAEQD
-722 KVQAYIA
+722 VRAYIA
-729 EHITFHRIEEDG
+729 KHITFHRIEEDG

-784 ISDMIQKGNV
+784 ISDMIQNGNV
-794 DMTSLYEV
+794 DMASLYEV

-916 FLPKSAQ
+916 FLPKSTQ

>member
-1 MNGSP
+1 
-6 NMQITPDVNQA
+6 
-17 LANANIP
+17 
-24 LSPALTQYFQ
+24 
-34 QNVTPYL
+34 
-41 DQLQYQMYQTQVSLQ
+41 
-56 DTLQFFVNQNRCQ
+56 
-69 LAEIDRLKQ
+69 
-78 VRQTMPRMF
+78 
-87 CERQIDGYGVC
+87 
-98 IDHGNQTLVGKLR
+98 
-111 IRSVHHCYIDKDGY
+111 
-125 RKELLYVLYSSMDD
+125 MDD
-139 NIHSAVVPRDKLA
+139 STHLAVVPCDKLA
-152 SKNLLPLFESFQWV
+152 SKNLLPLFESFQWM

-174 DYVAHCINNF
+174 DYIAYCIRCF
-184 AQKRILYISEYP
+184 PPKSTQYFPEYA
-196 GFSFVKSKEGS
+196 GFSFIEQSENS
-207 TLVQFCCNRNQFG
+207 TSIRFDCNRKCFD
-220 MNPLKHCSPY
+220 MKLRKHCSPY
-230 FTKKVLPSTKDR
+230 FTKKVLPSIKDR

-272 SFFREEKYSTERIL
+272 SFFREEKYSMERIL

-357 ENDSMDCQPHNLAI
+357 ENDNMDCQPHNLAI

-393 FAPAMTKEEEAEMCD
+393 FAPAMTTEEEAEMCD
-408 DLNYLINTIASYIC
+408 DLNYLVNIIISRIC
-422 KNYELFRDRFKQNF
+422 KSYTVLPGSFRDEFHEQ
-436 IDIFNSE
+436 IDLYTS
-443 FEQYSPYFQGKSKEI
+443 YFQGKSKEMI
-458 ITAGALLD
+458 AAGALLD
-466 TVYFCVIDCIL
+466 TVYSCMIAYFL
-477 DFDSQPIAPLIYSI
+477 EFDSQPITMLIRSV
-491 LYDSQTVS
+491 LSDSQTVS
-499 GTSEDAVSEHF
+499 GTSEDAVSEQF

-521 KLKILQHSKEMDFQ
+521 KLKILRHSKEMDFQ

-593 VYSHHRSLRPAL
+593 VYSNHRSLRPAL

-722 KVQAYIA
+722 DVRAYIA

-741 IPVDLLKLGDSGNGE
+741 IPVDLLKLGDSGNLE

-784 ISDMIQKGNV
+784 ISDMIQNGNV
-794 DMTSLYEV
+794 DMASLYEV

-824 NFKANDRDWGELIEE
+824 NFKANDRDWGKLIEE

-916 FLPKSAQ
+916 FLPKSTQ

-946 AAKLLNID
+946 AAKLLQVD
-954 PQALT
+954 SKELT

-986 GTTYRNFKKA
+986 GTTYRNFKKS
-996 KPKLHKRPFIDVPCF
+996 KPESSSHSFIDVPCF